1 MQILVPDV
9 NGLTGE
15 QFVALQQ
22 AKKNAGIEGPIE
34 VTDRAT
40 PGNKFTV
47 GAFGAPGTWSLDQ
60 LDRAARTEDRS
71 QNSHGFE
78 DIFDGTELHL
88 DIETYSTVDLK
99 KNTVYRYVEDEHWMI
114 LVCSWCIGQGEIH
127 TAYGHEE
134 ISGIPGLF
142 DPTVKKIAHN
152 SDFERINFSA
162 LKGLPVGTY
171 IDPEEYIDTAVLAS
185 LWGYPRSLKGFCKVV
200 GGEAKDEAG
209 GRLIN
214 MFSVPNRKGGRTL
227 PEERPADWEAY
238 VEYNRQ
244 DVISMRDNIYRLG
257 KGFPSAEEY
266 EAWITAT
273 RINDRGIK
281 IDTALAGAA
290 HRQYEANKNG
300 DLARVKEITGLDNP
314 NSVQQFKGW
323 LADQG
328 FEMESI
334 DKAHVAELLERD
346 DLPEE
351 VREAVERKQLAA
363 LSAATKYV
371 IAQGSTNSDGRLRG
385 TIKYSNANTGRMC
398 LTGDHEVL
406 TPDGWVRIEDWS
418 GGRIATWN
426 PTGEQIAFSEAKAVH
441 FPYSGEMIHIDSTRI
456 HQISTPDHD
465 MPIRERDGSIEKVP
479 VSELEGKRF
488 FHYIRGSRRVT
499 TKVRDDDL
507 RVLLMVQ
514 ADGTYPADG
523 GVRLAFRKQRKVE
536 RCRRLLRGAEL
547 VYVERKD
554 HKTGYT
560 RFTIRAQDCPLWL
573 LMFKDKTFGPWIFD
587 SNPSIFFEEL
597 VFWDGSWASSGA
609 NSAQYYSTNKT
620 NIDLVQ
626 AFAHLSGMYCRV
638 HQKRVDSRNPNWTPL
653 WIANLWF
660 SPGPGTEFRNGNGR
674 NKWSTSEYSG
684 LVHCARTTT
693 GFFLVRREGSVW
705 VTGNSG
711 TVLSPH
717 NLPRDH
723 FTDSEGA
730 HDTEAEQA
738 AIDKLLAGV
747 HVGSEDLKKLVR
759 PLLVGP
765 FTVSDY
771 SAIEARL
778 TAWAAGEDS
787 VLESFRNGEDIY
799 VATAERMGGAKA
811 GFDRQRGKSA
821 TLGCIA
827 EGSLVLTDRGLVP
840 IENVGVADKV
850 WDGVEFVRHEGV
862 IYKGQKEVMHY
873 DGLTATPDHKV
884 WASFEGEP
892 RTVRLD
898 YAASCGAR
906 LVRTR
911 SGRAPVRMGEDHQSG
926 SSIHPEGLA
935 HADDADRMH
944 WVRTTA
950 VVEPGEPA
958 TGPLE
963 GLPVVQQSTR
973 APEVPGSNPH
983 RGQTAV
989 HESSRSELEALR
1001 SEGNHLRLPFGYRSG
1016 ALDSGEPGGTAA
1028 EARTRS
1034 CGQRQRLCSWE
1045 SPLGDARA
1053 EYGQPADYDSGRVST
1068 RGLALR
1074 GGSSAEEDSTGVLPR
1089 TDHRASASC
1098 GEGKAQELARN
1109 RTTVAVYDIVNAGPR
1124 HRFTVSDVLVHNC
1137 GFGGGAGALLNLGGA
1152 KIYPKGTPDDVI
1164 WKGLT
1169 SLVETWRVAHPHI
1182 VSWWKQVHTAFDK
1195 GGPASRRIPVDIEIV
1210 GNDRYVW
1217 LPSGRALV
1225 YHNCRREYVQPKDRN
1240 GKPLPYRRRAWVCDA
1255 VVGNGTQRRIVGGPT
1270 QVENIIQAI
1279 GRDLLTH
1286 ALVNV
1291 ERAGFRTV
1299 THVHDEIVT
1308 ETTGGLT
1315 VERLSSLMCDLP
1327 DWAEGLPV
1335 EAAGYTTQRY
1345 RKD

>member
-15 QFVALQQ
+15 QFIALQQ
-22 AKKNAGIEGPIE
+22 AKKDAGIEGPIE

-40 PGNKFTV
+40 PGNRFTV
-47 GAFGAPGTWSLDQ
+47 GAFGAPGSWVLDQ
-60 LDRAARTEDRS
+60 LDRAARTEGRS
-71 QNSHGFE
+71 QNSYGFE
-78 DIFDGTELHL
+78 DIFDGSELHL
-88 DIETYSTVDLK
+88 DIETYSRVDLK
-99 KNTVYRYVEDEHWMI
+99 KNTVYRYVEDEEWMI
-114 LVCSWCIGQGEIH
+114 LICSWCIGRGEIH

-134 ISGIPGLF
+134 VSGIPGLF
-142 DPTVKKIAHN
+142 DPKVKKIAHN

-162 LKGLPVGTY
+162 LKGLPVGSY

-227 PEERPADWEAY
+227 PEERPADWDAY

-273 RINDRGIK
+273 RVNDRGIK

-290 HRQYEANKNG
+290 HRQYEANKAR

-323 LADQG
+323 LAERG
-328 FEMESI
+328 FEMDSI

-346 DLPEE
+346 DLPDE

-371 IAQGSTNSDGRLRG
+371 IAQNSTNSDGRLRG
-385 TIKYSNANTGRMC
+385 TIKYSNANTGRF
-398 LTGDHEVL
+398 TG
-406 TPDGWVRIEDWS
+406 
-418 GGRIATWN
+418 
-426 PTGEQIAFSEAKAVH
+426 
-441 FPYSGEMIHIDSTRI
+441 
-456 HQISTPDHD
+456 
-465 MPIRERDGSIEKVP
+465 
-479 VSELEGKRF
+479 
-488 FHYIRGSRRVT
+488 VT
-499 TKVRDDDL
+499 
-507 RVLLMVQ
+507 
-514 ADGTYPADG
+514 
-523 GVRLAFRKQRKVE
+523 
-536 RCRRLLRGAEL
+536 
-547 VYVERKD
+547 
-554 HKTGYT
+554 
-560 RFTIRAQDCPLWL
+560 
-573 LMFKDKTFGPWIFD
+573 
-587 SNPSIFFEEL
+587 
-597 VFWDGSWASSGA
+597 
-609 NSAQYYSTNKT
+609 
-620 NIDLVQ
+620 
-626 AFAHLSGMYCRV
+626 
-638 HQKRVDSRNPNWTPL
+638 
-653 WIANLWF
+653 
-660 SPGPGTEFRNGNGR
+660 
-674 NKWSTSEYSG
+674 
-684 LVHCARTTT
+684 
-693 GFFLVRREGSVW
+693 
-705 VTGNSG
+705 
-711 TVLSPH
+711 LSPH
-717 NLPRDH
+717 NLPRNH
-723 FTDSEGA
+723 FTDAEGE

-759 PLLVGP
+759 PLLMGP

-787 VLESFRNGEDIY
+787 VLESFRRGEDIY
-799 VATAERMGGAKA
+799 VATAERMGGEKA

-862 IYKGQKEVMHY
+862 IYKGQKEVMRY
-873 DGLTATPDHKV
+873 GGLTATPDHKV

-906 LVRTR
+906 LICTGS
-911 SGRAPVRMGEDHQSG
+911 SGAPVRMGEDHQSG
-926 SSIHPEGLA
+926 SSLHPERLA
-935 HADDADRMH
+935 HTDDADRVH
-944 WVRTTA
+944 RVQTTA
-950 VVEPGEPA
+950 VVEPGKPA
-958 TGPLE
+958 LGPLE

-973 APEVPGSNPH
+973 APEVLGSNPN
-983 RGQTAV
+983 RSQAEV
-989 HESSRSELEALR
+989 HKPPRPELETLR
-1001 SEGNHLRLPFGYRSG
+1001 STRNHLRFPIGDSG
-1016 ALDSGEPGGTAA
+1016 WTLDSGEFRRASTK
-1028 EARTRS
+1028 ARAGSR
-1034 CGQRQRLCSWE
+1034 GQRQGVCSGKP
-1045 SPLGDARA
+1045 PLGDSDSEPSQST
-1053 EYGQPADYDSGRVST
+1053 EYDISRVPP
-1068 RGLALR
+1068 RRVALR
-1074 GGSSAEEDSTGVLPR
+1074 GADNSTETTRGVYPR
-1089 TDHRASASC
+1089 TDRRASASC
-1098 GEGKAQELARN
+1098 SEGEAQELEN
-1109 RTTVAVYDIVNAGPR
+1109 DRTSVAVYDILNAGPR
-1124 HRFTVSDVLVHNC
+1124 HRFTVSNVLVHNC

-1164 WKGLT
+1164 WEGLT
-1169 SLVETWRVAHPHI
+1169 SLVETWRIAHPHI

-1195 GGPASRRIPVDIEIV
+1195 GGPASRRIPVDVEIV

>member
-1 MQILVPDV
+1 MQILVPDL

-15 QFVALQQ
+15 QFTALQR
-22 AKKNAGIEGPIE
+22 AKQNARIEGPIDVQE
-34 VTDRAT
+34 RAT
-40 PGNKFTV
+40 PGERFTV
-47 GAFGAPGTWSLDQ
+47 GAFGAPGLWSLDQ
-60 LDRAARTEDRS
+60 IDRAARTEGRS
-71 QNSHGFE
+71 QNSYGFE
-78 DIFDGTELHL
+78 SVFDGTELHL
-88 DIETYSTVDLK
+88 DIETYSRVDLK
-99 KNTVYRYVEDEHWMI
+99 KNTVYRYVEDEEWRI
-114 LVCSWCIGQGEIH
+114 LICSWCIGQGEIH

-134 ISGIPGLF
+134 VSGIPGLF
-142 DPTVKKIAHN
+142 DPAVKKIAHN

-227 PEERPADWEAY
+227 PEERPADWDAY

-273 RINDRGIK
+273 RINDRGLK

-290 HRQYEANKNG
+290 HRQYEANKAR

-323 LADQG
+323 LAEQG

-346 DLPEE
+346 DLPDV

-363 LSAATKYV
+363 LSAATKYI
-371 IAQGSTNSDGRLRG
+371 IAQDSTNSDGRLRG
-385 TIKYSNANTGRMC
+385 TIKYSNANTGRM
-398 LTGDHEVL
+398 TG
-406 TPDGWVRIEDWS
+406 
-418 GGRIATWN
+418 
-426 PTGEQIAFSEAKAVH
+426 
-441 FPYSGEMIHIDSTRI
+441 
-456 HQISTPDHD
+456 
-465 MPIRERDGSIEKVP
+465 
-479 VSELEGKRF
+479 
-488 FHYIRGSRRVT
+488 VT
-499 TKVRDDDL
+499 
-507 RVLLMVQ
+507 
-514 ADGTYPADG
+514 
-523 GVRLAFRKQRKVE
+523 
-536 RCRRLLRGAEL
+536 
-547 VYVERKD
+547 
-554 HKTGYT
+554 
-560 RFTIRAQDCPLWL
+560 
-573 LMFKDKTFGPWIFD
+573 
-587 SNPSIFFEEL
+587 
-597 VFWDGSWASSGA
+597 
-609 NSAQYYSTNKT
+609 
-620 NIDLVQ
+620 
-626 AFAHLSGMYCRV
+626 
-638 HQKRVDSRNPNWTPL
+638 
-653 WIANLWF
+653 
-660 SPGPGTEFRNGNGR
+660 
-674 NKWSTSEYSG
+674 
-684 LVHCARTTT
+684 
-693 GFFLVRREGSVW
+693 
-705 VTGNSG
+705 
-711 TVLSPH
+711 LSPH

-723 FTDSEGA
+723 FTDAEGE
-730 HDTEAEQA
+730 HDTEAERA
-738 AIDKLLAGV
+738 AIDRLLAGV

-799 VATAERMGGAKA
+799 VATAERMGGEKA

-821 TLGCIA
+821 TLG
-827 EGSLVLTDRGLVP
+827 
-840 IENVGVADKV
+840 
-850 WDGVEFVRHEGV
+850 
-862 IYKGQKEVMHY
+862 
-873 DGLTATPDHKV
+873 
-884 WASFEGEP
+884 
-892 RTVRLD
+892 
-898 YAASCGAR
+898 
-906 LVRTR
+906 
-911 SGRAPVRMGEDHQSG
+911 
-926 SSIHPEGLA
+926 
-935 HADDADRMH
+935 
-944 WVRTTA
+944 
-950 VVEPGEPA
+950 
-958 TGPLE
+958 
-963 GLPVVQQSTR
+963 
-973 APEVPGSNPH
+973 
-983 RGQTAV
+983 
-989 HESSRSELEALR
+989 
-1001 SEGNHLRLPFGYRSG
+1001 
-1016 ALDSGEPGGTAA
+1016 
-1028 EARTRS
+1028 
-1034 CGQRQRLCSWE
+1034 
-1045 SPLGDARA
+1045 
-1053 EYGQPADYDSGRVST
+1053 
-1068 RGLALR
+1068 
-1074 GGSSAEEDSTGVLPR
+1074 
-1089 TDHRASASC
+1089 
-1098 GEGKAQELARN
+1098 
-1109 RTTVAVYDIVNAGPR
+1109 
-1124 HRFTVSDVLVHNC
+1124 C

-1164 WKGLT
+1164 WRGLS

-1182 VSWWKQVHTAFDK
+1182 VSWWKQVHTAFDR
-1195 GGPASRRIPVDIEIV
+1195 GGPASTRIPVDVEIV

-1225 YHNCRREYVQPKDRN
+1225 YHNCKREYVQPKDRN

-1327 DWAEGLPV
+1327 KWAEGLPIQ
-1335 EAAGYTTQRY
+1335 AAGYTTQRY

>member
-9 NGLTGE
+9 NDLTGE

-22 AKKNAGIEGPIE
+22 AKKDAGIEGPIE

-40 PGNKFTV
+40 PGNRFTV
-47 GAFGAPGTWSLDQ
+47 GAFGAPGTWALDQ
-60 LDRAARTEDRS
+60 LDRAARTEGRS
-71 QNSHGFE
+71 QNSYGFE

-114 LVCSWCIGQGEIH
+114 LICSWCIGQGEIH

-134 ISGIPGLF
+134 IKAIPGLF
-142 DPTVKKIAHN
+142 DPAVKKIAHN

-214 MFSVPNRKGGRTL
+214 MFSVPNRKGRRTL
-227 PEERPADWEAY
+227 PEERPADWDAY

-290 HRQYEANKNG
+290 HRQYETNKKK

-323 LADQG
+323 LAAQG

-346 DLPEE
+346 GLPDE

-385 TIKYSNANTGRMC
+385 TIKYSNANTGRM
-398 LTGDHEVL
+398 TG
-406 TPDGWVRIEDWS
+406 
-418 GGRIATWN
+418 
-426 PTGEQIAFSEAKAVH
+426 
-441 FPYSGEMIHIDSTRI
+441 
-456 HQISTPDHD
+456 
-465 MPIRERDGSIEKVP
+465 
-479 VSELEGKRF
+479 
-488 FHYIRGSRRVT
+488 VT
-499 TKVRDDDL
+499 
-507 RVLLMVQ
+507 
-514 ADGTYPADG
+514 
-523 GVRLAFRKQRKVE
+523 
-536 RCRRLLRGAEL
+536 
-547 VYVERKD
+547 
-554 HKTGYT
+554 
-560 RFTIRAQDCPLWL
+560 
-573 LMFKDKTFGPWIFD
+573 
-587 SNPSIFFEEL
+587 
-597 VFWDGSWASSGA
+597 
-609 NSAQYYSTNKT
+609 
-620 NIDLVQ
+620 
-626 AFAHLSGMYCRV
+626 
-638 HQKRVDSRNPNWTPL
+638 
-653 WIANLWF
+653 
-660 SPGPGTEFRNGNGR
+660 
-674 NKWSTSEYSG
+674 
-684 LVHCARTTT
+684 
-693 GFFLVRREGSVW
+693 
-705 VTGNSG
+705 
-711 TVLSPH
+711 LSPH

-723 FTDSEGA
+723 FTDAEGE

-771 SAIEARL
+771 SAIEAPP

-787 VLESFRNGEDIY
+787 VLESFRSGEDIY
-799 VATAERMGGAKA
+799 VATAERMGGEKA
-811 GFDRQRGKSA
+811 GFDRQRGKAA
-821 TLGCIA
+821 TLG
-827 EGSLVLTDRGLVP
+827 
-840 IENVGVADKV
+840 
-850 WDGVEFVRHEGV
+850 
-862 IYKGQKEVMHY
+862 
-873 DGLTATPDHKV
+873 
-884 WASFEGEP
+884 
-892 RTVRLD
+892 
-898 YAASCGAR
+898 
-906 LVRTR
+906 
-911 SGRAPVRMGEDHQSG
+911 
-926 SSIHPEGLA
+926 
-935 HADDADRMH
+935 
-944 WVRTTA
+944 
-950 VVEPGEPA
+950 
-958 TGPLE
+958 
-963 GLPVVQQSTR
+963 
-973 APEVPGSNPH
+973 
-983 RGQTAV
+983 
-989 HESSRSELEALR
+989 
-1001 SEGNHLRLPFGYRSG
+1001 
-1016 ALDSGEPGGTAA
+1016 
-1028 EARTRS
+1028 
-1034 CGQRQRLCSWE
+1034 
-1045 SPLGDARA
+1045 
-1053 EYGQPADYDSGRVST
+1053 
-1068 RGLALR
+1068 
-1074 GGSSAEEDSTGVLPR
+1074 
-1089 TDHRASASC
+1089 
-1098 GEGKAQELARN
+1098 
-1109 RTTVAVYDIVNAGPR
+1109 
-1124 HRFTVSDVLVHNC
+1124 C

-1152 KIYPKGTPDDVI
+1152 KIYPKGTPDEVI
-1164 WKGLT
+1164 WEGLT
-1169 SLVETWRVAHPHI
+1169 SLVEIWRVAHPHI

-1195 GGPASRRIPVDIEIV
+1195 GGPASRRIPVDVEIV

-1225 YHNCRREYVQPKDRN
+1225 YHNCKREYVQPKDRN

-1291 ERAGFRTV
+1291 ERTGFRTV

>member
-22 AKKNAGIEGPIE
+22 AKKDAGIEGPIE

-40 PGNKFTV
+40 PGNRFTV
-47 GAFGAPGTWSLDQ
+47 GAFGAPGTWTLDQ
-60 LDRAARTEDRS
+60 LDRAARTEGRS
-71 QNSHGFE
+71 QNSYGFE

-114 LVCSWCIGQGEIH
+114 LICSWCIGQGEIH

-142 DPTVKKIAHN
+142 DPNVKKIAHN

-162 LKGLPVGTY
+162 LKGLPVGMY

-227 PEERPADWEAY
+227 PEERPADWDAY

-257 KGFPSAEEY
+257 KGFPSEEEY

-290 HRQYEANKNG
+290 HRQYEANKKR

-323 LADQG
+323 LAEQG

-346 DLPEE
+346 DLPDE
-351 VREAVERKQLAA
+351 VREAMERKQLAA

-385 TIKYSNANTGRMC
+385 TIKYSNANTGRM
-398 LTGDHEVL
+398 TGVTL
-406 TPDGWVRIEDWS
+406 
-418 GGRIATWN
+418 
-426 PTGEQIAFSEAKAVH
+426 
-441 FPYSGEMIHIDSTRI
+441 
-456 HQISTPDHD
+456 
-465 MPIRERDGSIEKVP
+465 SI
-479 VSELEGKRF
+479 
-488 FHYIRGSRRVT
+488 
-499 TKVRDDDL
+499 
-507 RVLLMVQ
+507 Q
-514 ADGTYPADG
+514 
-523 GVRLAFRKQRKVE
+523 
-536 RCRRLLRGAEL
+536 
-547 VYVERKD
+547 
-554 HKTGYT
+554 
-560 RFTIRAQDCPLWL
+560 
-573 LMFKDKTFGPWIFD
+573 
-587 SNPSIFFEEL
+587 
-597 VFWDGSWASSGA
+597 
-609 NSAQYYSTNKT
+609 
-620 NIDLVQ
+620 
-626 AFAHLSGMYCRV
+626 
-638 HQKRVDSRNPNWTPL
+638 
-653 WIANLWF
+653 
-660 SPGPGTEFRNGNGR
+660 
-674 NKWSTSEYSG
+674 
-684 LVHCARTTT
+684 
-693 GFFLVRREGSVW
+693 
-705 VTGNSG
+705 
-711 TVLSPH
+711 

-723 FTDSEGA
+723 FTDSEGE
-730 HDTEAEQA
+730 HDTEAEQG
-738 AIDKLLAGV
+738 AIDRLLAGV

-787 VLESFRNGEDIY
+787 VLESFRKGEDIY

-827 EGSLVLTDRGLVP
+827 EGSLVLTDRGPVP
-840 IENVGVADKV
+840 IENVGVADKI

-892 RTVRLD
+892 RAVRLD
-898 YAASCGAR
+898 YASACGAR
-906 LVRTR
+906 LVRTGS
-911 SGRAPVRMGEDHQSG
+911 SGTPVRMGEDHQPG
-926 SSIHPEGLA
+926 SSLHPEGLA
-935 HADDADRMH
+935 HTDDADRVH
-944 WVRTTA
+944 RVRTTA
-950 VVEPGEPA
+950 VVEPGKPA
-958 TGPLE
+958 LGPLE
-963 GLPVVQQSTR
+963 GLPVVQQSTL
-973 APEVPGSNPH
+973 APEVPGSNPN
-983 RGQTAV
+983 RSQAEV
-989 HESSRSELEALR
+989 HKPSRPELETLR
-1001 SEGNHLRLPFGYRSG
+1001 GERDHLRLPVGDRG
-1016 ALDSGEPGGTAA
+1016 RTLDSGESGGTAA

-1034 CGQRQRLCSWE
+1034 RGQRQGVCSRE
-1045 SPLGDARA
+1045 SALGDALA
-1053 EYGQPADYDSGRVST
+1053 EHGQQTEYRSGGVPS
-1068 RGLALR
+1068 RGLALC
-1074 GGSSAEEDSTGVLPR
+1074 GGRSAEEDSPGILPR
-1089 TDHRASASC
+1089 GNYRACASC
-1098 GEGKAQELARN
+1098 GEGEAQELEN
-1109 RTTVAVYDIVNAGPR
+1109 DRTTVAVYDIVNAGPR
-1124 HRFTVSDVLVHNC
+1124 HRFTVSNVLVHNC

-1164 WKGLT
+1164 WEGLT

-1195 GGPASRRIPVDIEIV
+1195 GGPASRRIPVDVEIV

>member
-15 QFVALQQ
+15 QFIALQQ
-22 AKKNAGIEGPIE
+22 AKKDAGIDGPIE

-40 PGNKFTV
+40 PGNRFTV
-47 GAFGAPGTWSLDQ
+47 GAFGAPGTWMLDQ
-60 LDRAARTEDRS
+60 LDRAARTEGRS
-71 QNSHGFE
+71 QNSYGFE
-78 DIFDGTELHL
+78 DIFDGSELHL

-114 LVCSWCIGQGEIH
+114 LICSWCIGQGEIH
-127 TAYGHEE
+127 TAYGHKEV
-134 ISGIPGLF
+134 SGIPGLF
-142 DPTVKKIAHN
+142 DPAVKKIAHN

-290 HRQYEANKNG
+290 HRQYEANKKR

-323 LADQG
+323 LAEQG

-346 DLPEE
+346 DLPDE

-385 TIKYSNANTGRMC
+385 TIKYSNANTGRM
-398 LTGDHEVL
+398 TG
-406 TPDGWVRIEDWS
+406 
-418 GGRIATWN
+418 
-426 PTGEQIAFSEAKAVH
+426 
-441 FPYSGEMIHIDSTRI
+441 
-456 HQISTPDHD
+456 
-465 MPIRERDGSIEKVP
+465 
-479 VSELEGKRF
+479 
-488 FHYIRGSRRVT
+488 VT
-499 TKVRDDDL
+499 
-507 RVLLMVQ
+507 
-514 ADGTYPADG
+514 
-523 GVRLAFRKQRKVE
+523 
-536 RCRRLLRGAEL
+536 
-547 VYVERKD
+547 
-554 HKTGYT
+554 
-560 RFTIRAQDCPLWL
+560 
-573 LMFKDKTFGPWIFD
+573 
-587 SNPSIFFEEL
+587 
-597 VFWDGSWASSGA
+597 
-609 NSAQYYSTNKT
+609 
-620 NIDLVQ
+620 
-626 AFAHLSGMYCRV
+626 
-638 HQKRVDSRNPNWTPL
+638 
-653 WIANLWF
+653 
-660 SPGPGTEFRNGNGR
+660 
-674 NKWSTSEYSG
+674 
-684 LVHCARTTT
+684 
-693 GFFLVRREGSVW
+693 
-705 VTGNSG
+705 
-711 TVLSPH
+711 LSPH

-723 FTDSEGA
+723 FTDAEGE

-799 VATAERMGGAKA
+799 IATAERMGGAKA

-827 EGSLVLTDRGLVP
+827 KGSRVLTDRGLVP
-840 IENVGVADKV
+840 IENVGIADKV

-873 DGLTATPDHKV
+873 GGLTATPDHKV

-898 YAASCGAR
+898 YAASRGAH
-906 LVRTR
+906 LVRTGS
-911 SGRAPVRMGEDHQSG
+911 SGSPVRMGEDYRPG
-926 SSIHPEGLA
+926 SALHPEGLA
-935 HADDADRMH
+935 HTDDADRVH
-944 WVRTTA
+944 RVRTTA
-950 VVEPGEPA
+950 VVEPGKP
-958 TGPLE
+958 PLGSFE
-963 GLPVVQQSTR
+963 GLPVMQQS
-973 APEVPGSNPH
+973 AHFAEVPGSDSH
-983 RGQTAV
+983 SSQAAV

-1001 SEGNHLRLPFGYRSG
+1001 SERNHLRLPLGNRG
-1016 ALDSGEPGGTAA
+1016 GTLDSGEPRRATP

-1034 CGQRQRLCSWE
+1034 CGQRQRVCSGE
-1045 SPLGDARA
+1045 SPLGNARA
-1053 EYGQPADYDSGRVST
+1053 EYGQQADYGSGRVPT

-1074 GGSSAEEDSTGVLPR
+1074 GGDSAEEASPGILPGGDRRAR
-1089 TDHRASASC
+1089 TTC
-1098 GEGKAQELARN
+1098 GEEEAQELAGN
-1109 RTTVAVYDIVNAGPR
+1109 RTTVAVYDILNAGPR

-1152 KIYPKGTPDDVI
+1152 KIYPKDTPEDVI
-1164 WKGLT
+1164 WQGLT

-1182 VSWWKQVHTAFDK
+1182 VSWWKQVHTAFDR
-1195 GGPASRRIPVDIEIV
+1195 GGPASTRIPVDVEIV

-1225 YHNCRREYVQPKDRN
+1225 YHNCKREYVQPKDRN

>member
-15 QFVALQQ
+15 QFTALQQ
-22 AKKNAGIEGPIE
+22 AKKDAGIKGPIE
-34 VTDRAT
+34 VADRAE
-40 PGNKFTV
+40 PGNRFTV
-47 GAFGAPGTWSLDQ
+47 GAFGALGTWSLDQ
-60 LDRAARTEDRS
+60 LDRAARTEGRS
-71 QNSHGFE
+71 QNSYGFE

-114 LVCSWCIGQGEIH
+114 LVCSWCVGQGDIH

-142 DPTVKKIAHN
+142 DPNVKKIAHN

-227 PEERPADWEAY
+227 PEERPADWDAY

-244 DVISMRDNIYRLG
+244 DVVSMRDNIYRLG

-290 HRQYEANKNG
+290 HRQYEANKKK

-323 LADQG
+323 LADRG

-346 DLPEE
+346 DLPDE

-385 TIKYSNANTGRMC
+385 TIKYSNANTGRM
-398 LTGDHEVL
+398 TG
-406 TPDGWVRIEDWS
+406 
-418 GGRIATWN
+418 
-426 PTGEQIAFSEAKAVH
+426 
-441 FPYSGEMIHIDSTRI
+441 
-456 HQISTPDHD
+456 
-465 MPIRERDGSIEKVP
+465 
-479 VSELEGKRF
+479 
-488 FHYIRGSRRVT
+488 VT
-499 TKVRDDDL
+499 
-507 RVLLMVQ
+507 
-514 ADGTYPADG
+514 
-523 GVRLAFRKQRKVE
+523 
-536 RCRRLLRGAEL
+536 
-547 VYVERKD
+547 
-554 HKTGYT
+554 
-560 RFTIRAQDCPLWL
+560 
-573 LMFKDKTFGPWIFD
+573 
-587 SNPSIFFEEL
+587 
-597 VFWDGSWASSGA
+597 
-609 NSAQYYSTNKT
+609 
-620 NIDLVQ
+620 
-626 AFAHLSGMYCRV
+626 
-638 HQKRVDSRNPNWTPL
+638 
-653 WIANLWF
+653 
-660 SPGPGTEFRNGNGR
+660 
-674 NKWSTSEYSG
+674 
-684 LVHCARTTT
+684 
-693 GFFLVRREGSVW
+693 
-705 VTGNSG
+705 
-711 TVLSPH
+711 LSPH

-723 FTDSEGA
+723 FTDAEGE

-738 AIDKLLAGV
+738 VIDKLLAGV

-759 PLLVGP
+759 PLLMGP

-778 TAWAAGEDS
+778 TAWVAGEDE
-787 VLESFRNGEDIY
+787 VLKAFREGKDIY
-799 VATAERMGGAKA
+799 VATAERMGGEKA
-811 GFDRQRGKSA
+811 GFDRQRGKAA
-821 TLGCIA
+821 TLG
-827 EGSLVLTDRGLVP
+827 
-840 IENVGVADKV
+840 
-850 WDGVEFVRHEGV
+850 
-862 IYKGQKEVMHY
+862 
-873 DGLTATPDHKV
+873 
-884 WASFEGEP
+884 
-892 RTVRLD
+892 
-898 YAASCGAR
+898 
-906 LVRTR
+906 
-911 SGRAPVRMGEDHQSG
+911 
-926 SSIHPEGLA
+926 
-935 HADDADRMH
+935 
-944 WVRTTA
+944 
-950 VVEPGEPA
+950 
-958 TGPLE
+958 
-963 GLPVVQQSTR
+963 
-973 APEVPGSNPH
+973 
-983 RGQTAV
+983 
-989 HESSRSELEALR
+989 
-1001 SEGNHLRLPFGYRSG
+1001 
-1016 ALDSGEPGGTAA
+1016 
-1028 EARTRS
+1028 
-1034 CGQRQRLCSWE
+1034 
-1045 SPLGDARA
+1045 
-1053 EYGQPADYDSGRVST
+1053 
-1068 RGLALR
+1068 
-1074 GGSSAEEDSTGVLPR
+1074 
-1089 TDHRASASC
+1089 
-1098 GEGKAQELARN
+1098 
-1109 RTTVAVYDIVNAGPR
+1109 
-1124 HRFTVSDVLVHNC
+1124 C

-1152 KIYPKGTPDDVI
+1152 KIYPKGTPEGVI
-1164 WKGLT
+1164 WEGLT

-1195 GGPASRRIPVDIEIV
+1195 GGPASRRIPVDVEIV

-1240 GKPLPYRRRAWVCDA
+1240 GKPLPYHRRAWICDA

-1286 ALVNV
+1286 ALINV

>member
-15 QFVALQQ
+15 QFTALQQ

-34 VTDRAT
+34 VADRAT
-40 PGNKFTV
+40 PGNRFTV

-60 LDRAARTEDRS
+60 LDRAAQTEGRS
-71 QNSHGFE
+71 QKSYGFE
-78 DIFDGTELHL
+78 NIFDGTELHL
-88 DIETYSTVDLK
+88 DIETYSAVDLK

-114 LVCSWCIGQGEIH
+114 LICSWCIGQGEIH
-127 TAYGHEE
+127 TAFGHEE
-134 ISGIPGLF
+134 IKAIPGLF
-142 DPTVKKIAHN
+142 DPAVKKIAHN

-214 MFSVPNRKGGRTL
+214 MFSMPNRKGGRTL
-227 PEERPADWEAY
+227 PEERPADWDAY

-281 IDTALAGAA
+281 IDTDLAGAA
-290 HRQYEANKNG
+290 HRQYEANKAR
-300 DLARVKEITGLDNP
+300 DLARVKEITRLDNP

-323 LADQG
+323 LAAQG

-346 DLPEE
+346 DLPDE
-351 VREAVERKQLAA
+351 VREAVERKQSAA

-385 TIKYSNANTGRMC
+385 TIKYSNANTGRM
-398 LTGDHEVL
+398 TG
-406 TPDGWVRIEDWS
+406 
-418 GGRIATWN
+418 
-426 PTGEQIAFSEAKAVH
+426 
-441 FPYSGEMIHIDSTRI
+441 
-456 HQISTPDHD
+456 
-465 MPIRERDGSIEKVP
+465 
-479 VSELEGKRF
+479 
-488 FHYIRGSRRVT
+488 VT
-499 TKVRDDDL
+499 
-507 RVLLMVQ
+507 
-514 ADGTYPADG
+514 
-523 GVRLAFRKQRKVE
+523 
-536 RCRRLLRGAEL
+536 
-547 VYVERKD
+547 
-554 HKTGYT
+554 
-560 RFTIRAQDCPLWL
+560 
-573 LMFKDKTFGPWIFD
+573 
-587 SNPSIFFEEL
+587 
-597 VFWDGSWASSGA
+597 
-609 NSAQYYSTNKT
+609 
-620 NIDLVQ
+620 
-626 AFAHLSGMYCRV
+626 
-638 HQKRVDSRNPNWTPL
+638 
-653 WIANLWF
+653 
-660 SPGPGTEFRNGNGR
+660 
-674 NKWSTSEYSG
+674 
-684 LVHCARTTT
+684 
-693 GFFLVRREGSVW
+693 
-705 VTGNSG
+705 
-711 TVLSPH
+711 LSPH

-723 FTDSEGA
+723 FTDADGE
-730 HDTEAEQA
+730 HDIEAEQA

-787 VLESFRNGEDIY
+787 VLDSFRKGEDIY

-827 EGSLVLTDRGLVP
+827 EGSLVLTNRGLVP
-840 IENVGVADKV
+840 IENVGIADKV

-862 IYKGQKEVMHY
+862 VYKGQKEVIHY
-873 DGLTATPDHKV
+873 DGLTSTPDHKV

-898 YAASCGAR
+898 YAASGGAR
-906 LVRTR
+906 LIRTG
-911 SGRAPVRMGEDHQSG
+911 SGGTPIRMGEDHQSR
-926 SSIHPEGLA
+926 SSLHPEGMA
-935 HADDADRMH
+935 HTDDADRVH
-944 WVRTTA
+944 RLRPTA
-950 VVEPGEPA
+950 VDEPGEFA
-958 TGPLE
+958 SGSFE
-963 GLPVVQQSTR
+963 GVPVVQQS
-973 APEVPGSNPH
+973 ASSPEVSGSDPH
-983 RGQTAV
+983 CCQATM
-989 HESSRSELEALR
+989 HKSSRSELDALWGER
-1001 SEGNHLRLPFGYRSG
+1001 DHLRLPVGDRG
-1016 ALDSGEPGGTAA
+1016 RTLDSGESGGTAA
-1028 EARTRS
+1028 EAQTRS
-1034 CGQRQRLCSWE
+1034 CGQRQRICSGE
-1045 SPLGDARA
+1045 SSMGDAFAEHSQQA
-1053 EYGQPADYDSGRVST
+1053 EYHSGGVPT
-1068 RGLALR
+1068 RGLALYR
-1074 GGSSAEEDSTGVLPR
+1074 GCSAEEASPRILQR
-1089 TDHRASASC
+1089 TDHRAGASSRE
-1098 GEGKAQELARN
+1098 GEAQELAGD
-1109 RTTVAVYDIVNAGPR
+1109 RTTVAVYDILNAGPR
-1124 HRFTVSDVLVHNC
+1124 HRFTVSNVLVHNC
-1137 GFGGGAGALLNLGGA
+1137 GYGGGAGALLNLGGA

-1195 GGPASRRIPVDIEIV
+1195 GGPASRRIPVDVEIV

-1240 GKPLPYRRRAWVCDA
+1240 GKPLPYRRRAWICDA

>member
-22 AKKNAGIEGPIE
+22 AKKDAGIEGPIE
-34 VTDRAT
+34 VADRAK
-40 PGNKFTV
+40 PGNRFTV
-47 GAFGAPGTWSLDQ
+47 GAFGAPGMWTLNQ
-60 LDRAARTEDRS
+60 LDRAARTEGRS
-71 QNSHGFE
+71 QNSYGFE

-114 LVCSWCIGQGEIH
+114 LICSWCIGQGEIH

-134 ISGIPGLF
+134 IKAIPGLF
-142 DPTVKKIAHN
+142 DPAVKKIAHN
-152 SDFERINFSA
+152 SDFERVNFSA

-227 PEERPADWEAY
+227 PEERPADWDAY

-290 HRQYEANKNG
+290 HRQYEDNKKR
-300 DLARVKEITGLDNP
+300 DLARVKEITGLANP

-346 DLPEE
+346 DLPDE

-385 TIKYSNANTGRMC
+385 TIKYSNANTGRM
-398 LTGDHEVL
+398 TG
-406 TPDGWVRIEDWS
+406 
-418 GGRIATWN
+418 
-426 PTGEQIAFSEAKAVH
+426 
-441 FPYSGEMIHIDSTRI
+441 
-456 HQISTPDHD
+456 
-465 MPIRERDGSIEKVP
+465 
-479 VSELEGKRF
+479 
-488 FHYIRGSRRVT
+488 VT
-499 TKVRDDDL
+499 
-507 RVLLMVQ
+507 
-514 ADGTYPADG
+514 
-523 GVRLAFRKQRKVE
+523 
-536 RCRRLLRGAEL
+536 
-547 VYVERKD
+547 
-554 HKTGYT
+554 
-560 RFTIRAQDCPLWL
+560 
-573 LMFKDKTFGPWIFD
+573 
-587 SNPSIFFEEL
+587 
-597 VFWDGSWASSGA
+597 
-609 NSAQYYSTNKT
+609 
-620 NIDLVQ
+620 
-626 AFAHLSGMYCRV
+626 
-638 HQKRVDSRNPNWTPL
+638 
-653 WIANLWF
+653 
-660 SPGPGTEFRNGNGR
+660 
-674 NKWSTSEYSG
+674 
-684 LVHCARTTT
+684 
-693 GFFLVRREGSVW
+693 
-705 VTGNSG
+705 
-711 TVLSPH
+711 LSPH

-723 FTDSEGA
+723 FTDAEGE

-759 PLLVGP
+759 PLLMGP

-787 VLESFRNGEDIY
+787 VLESFRKGEDIY

-821 TLGCIA
+821 TLGC
-827 EGSLVLTDRGLVP
+827 
-840 IENVGVADKV
+840 
-850 WDGVEFVRHEGV
+850 
-862 IYKGQKEVMHY
+862 
-873 DGLTATPDHKV
+873 
-884 WASFEGEP
+884 
-892 RTVRLD
+892 
-898 YAASCGAR
+898 
-906 LVRTR
+906 
-911 SGRAPVRMGEDHQSG
+911 
-926 SSIHPEGLA
+926 
-935 HADDADRMH
+935 
-944 WVRTTA
+944 
-950 VVEPGEPA
+950 
-958 TGPLE
+958 
-963 GLPVVQQSTR
+963 
-973 APEVPGSNPH
+973 
-983 RGQTAV
+983 
-989 HESSRSELEALR
+989 
-1001 SEGNHLRLPFGYRSG
+1001 
-1016 ALDSGEPGGTAA
+1016 
-1028 EARTRS
+1028 
-1034 CGQRQRLCSWE
+1034 
-1045 SPLGDARA
+1045 
-1053 EYGQPADYDSGRVST
+1053 
-1068 RGLALR
+1068 
-1074 GGSSAEEDSTGVLPR
+1074 
-1089 TDHRASASC
+1089 
-1098 GEGKAQELARN
+1098 
-1109 RTTVAVYDIVNAGPR
+1109 
-1124 HRFTVSDVLVHNC
+1124 

-1152 KIYPKGTPDDVI
+1152 KIYPKGTPDEVI
-1164 WKGLT
+1164 WEGLT
-1169 SLVETWRVAHPHI
+1169 SLVETWRIAHPHI

-1195 GGPASRRIPVDIEIV
+1195 GGPASRRIPVDVEIV

-1225 YHNCRREYVQPKDRN
+1225 YHNCRREYVQPKDRK

>member
-9 NGLTGE
+9 NSLTGE

-22 AKKNAGIEGPIE
+22 AKKDAGIKSPIE
-34 VTDRAT
+34 VTDRAK
-40 PGNKFTV
+40 PGNRFTV
-47 GAFGAPGTWSLDQ
+47 GAFGAPGTWTLDQ
-60 LDRAARTEDRS
+60 LDRAARTESRS
-71 QNSHGFE
+71 QNSYGFE

-114 LVCSWCIGQGEIH
+114 LICSWCIGQGEIH

-134 ISGIPGLF
+134 IKAIPGLF
-142 DPTVKKIAHN
+142 DPAVKKIAHN

-281 IDTALAGAA
+281 IDTALASAA
-290 HRQYEANKNG
+290 HRQYEANKKK

-323 LADQG
+323 LATQG

-334 DKAHVAELLERD
+334 DKAHVAGLLERD
-346 DLPEE
+346 DLPDE

-363 LSAATKYV
+363 LSAATKFV

-385 TIKYSNANTGRMC
+385 TIKYSNANTGRM
-398 LTGDHEVL
+398 TG
-406 TPDGWVRIEDWS
+406 
-418 GGRIATWN
+418 
-426 PTGEQIAFSEAKAVH
+426 
-441 FPYSGEMIHIDSTRI
+441 
-456 HQISTPDHD
+456 
-465 MPIRERDGSIEKVP
+465 
-479 VSELEGKRF
+479 
-488 FHYIRGSRRVT
+488 VT
-499 TKVRDDDL
+499 
-507 RVLLMVQ
+507 
-514 ADGTYPADG
+514 
-523 GVRLAFRKQRKVE
+523 
-536 RCRRLLRGAEL
+536 
-547 VYVERKD
+547 
-554 HKTGYT
+554 
-560 RFTIRAQDCPLWL
+560 
-573 LMFKDKTFGPWIFD
+573 
-587 SNPSIFFEEL
+587 
-597 VFWDGSWASSGA
+597 
-609 NSAQYYSTNKT
+609 
-620 NIDLVQ
+620 
-626 AFAHLSGMYCRV
+626 
-638 HQKRVDSRNPNWTPL
+638 
-653 WIANLWF
+653 
-660 SPGPGTEFRNGNGR
+660 
-674 NKWSTSEYSG
+674 
-684 LVHCARTTT
+684 
-693 GFFLVRREGSVW
+693 
-705 VTGNSG
+705 
-711 TVLSPH
+711 LSPH

-723 FTDSEGA
+723 FTDAEGE

-738 AIDKLLAGV
+738 AIDRLLAGV

-759 PLLVGP
+759 PLLIGP

-787 VLESFRNGEDIY
+787 VLEAFREGKDIY
-799 VATAERMGGAKA
+799 VATAERMGGEKA
-811 GFDRQRGKSA
+811 GFDRQRGKGA
-821 TLGCIA
+821 VLGC
-827 EGSLVLTDRGLVP
+827 
-840 IENVGVADKV
+840 
-850 WDGVEFVRHEGV
+850 
-862 IYKGQKEVMHY
+862 
-873 DGLTATPDHKV
+873 
-884 WASFEGEP
+884 
-892 RTVRLD
+892 
-898 YAASCGAR
+898 
-906 LVRTR
+906 
-911 SGRAPVRMGEDHQSG
+911 
-926 SSIHPEGLA
+926 
-935 HADDADRMH
+935 
-944 WVRTTA
+944 
-950 VVEPGEPA
+950 
-958 TGPLE
+958 
-963 GLPVVQQSTR
+963 
-973 APEVPGSNPH
+973 
-983 RGQTAV
+983 
-989 HESSRSELEALR
+989 
-1001 SEGNHLRLPFGYRSG
+1001 GY
-1016 ALDSGEPGGTAA
+1016 
-1028 EARTRS
+1028 
-1034 CGQRQRLCSWE
+1034 
-1045 SPLGDARA
+1045 
-1053 EYGQPADYDSGRVST
+1053 
-1068 RGLALR
+1068 
-1074 GGSSAEEDSTGVLPR
+1074 
-1089 TDHRASASC
+1089 
-1098 GEGKAQELARN
+1098 
-1109 RTTVAVYDIVNAGPR
+1109 
-1124 HRFTVSDVLVHNC
+1124 
-1137 GFGGGAGALLNLGGA
+1137 GGGAGALLNLGGA
-1152 KIYPKGTPDDVI
+1152 KMYPKDTPDDVI
-1164 WKGLT
+1164 WEGLT
-1169 SLVETWRVAHPHI
+1169 TLVNAWRVAHPHI

-1195 GGPASRRIPVDIEIV
+1195 GGPASRRIPVDVEIV

>member
-22 AKKNAGIEGPIE
+22 AKKDAGIEGPIE

-40 PGNKFTV
+40 PGNRFTV
-47 GAFGAPGTWSLDQ
+47 GAFGAPGTWTLDQ
-60 LDRAARTEDRS
+60 LDRVARTEGRS
-71 QNSHGFE
+71 QNSYGFE

-114 LVCSWCIGQGEIH
+114 LICSWCIGQGEIH

-134 ISGIPGLF
+134 IKAIPGLF
-142 DPTVKKIAHN
+142 DPAVKKIAHN

-214 MFSVPNRKGGRTL
+214 MFSVPNRKGGRML
-227 PEERPADWEAY
+227 PEERPADWDAY

-290 HRQYEANKNG
+290 HRQYEANKKK

-346 DLPEE
+346 DLPDE

-385 TIKYSNANTGRMC
+385 TIKYSNANTGRM
-398 LTGDHEVL
+398 TG
-406 TPDGWVRIEDWS
+406 
-418 GGRIATWN
+418 
-426 PTGEQIAFSEAKAVH
+426 
-441 FPYSGEMIHIDSTRI
+441 
-456 HQISTPDHD
+456 
-465 MPIRERDGSIEKVP
+465 
-479 VSELEGKRF
+479 
-488 FHYIRGSRRVT
+488 VT
-499 TKVRDDDL
+499 
-507 RVLLMVQ
+507 
-514 ADGTYPADG
+514 
-523 GVRLAFRKQRKVE
+523 
-536 RCRRLLRGAEL
+536 
-547 VYVERKD
+547 
-554 HKTGYT
+554 
-560 RFTIRAQDCPLWL
+560 
-573 LMFKDKTFGPWIFD
+573 
-587 SNPSIFFEEL
+587 
-597 VFWDGSWASSGA
+597 
-609 NSAQYYSTNKT
+609 
-620 NIDLVQ
+620 
-626 AFAHLSGMYCRV
+626 
-638 HQKRVDSRNPNWTPL
+638 
-653 WIANLWF
+653 
-660 SPGPGTEFRNGNGR
+660 
-674 NKWSTSEYSG
+674 
-684 LVHCARTTT
+684 
-693 GFFLVRREGSVW
+693 
-705 VTGNSG
+705 
-711 TVLSPH
+711 LSPH

-723 FTDSEGA
+723 FTDAEGE
-730 HDTEAEQA
+730 HDTVAEQA

-759 PLLVGP
+759 PLLMGP

-778 TAWAAGEDS
+778 TAWVAGEDS

-827 EGSLVLTDRGLVP
+827 EGSLVLTDRGLTP
-840 IENVGVADKV
+840 IENVGIADKV

-862 IYKGQKEVMHY
+862 VYKGQKEVMCY

-906 LVRTR
+906 LIRTGS
-911 SGRAPVRMGEDHQSG
+911 SGAPIRLGEDHQPG
-926 SSIHPEGLA
+926 GALHPEGLA
-935 HADDADRMH
+935 HADDVDRVH
-944 WVRTTA
+944 WMRTTA
-950 VVEPGEPA
+950 VVEPGKLA
-958 TGPLE
+958 LGPLE

-973 APEVPGSNPH
+973 TPEVPGSNPH
-983 RGQTAV
+983 RGQAAM
-989 HESSRSELEALR
+989 HESPRSELGALR
-1001 SEGNHLRLPFGYRSG
+1001 SSRDNLRLPFGYRSR
-1016 ALDSGEPGGTAA
+1016 ALDSGEPGGTSA

-1034 CGQRQRLCSWE
+1034 CGQRQRVCSGE
-1045 SPLGDARA
+1045 PPLGNARA
-1053 EYGQPADYDSGRVST
+1053 EYGQQADYDSGRVST

-1074 GGSSAEEDSTGVLPR
+1074 GGGSKEEALPR
-1089 TDHRASASC
+1089 ILPRGDHRARTSC
-1098 GEGKAQELARN
+1098 GEGEAQELARD
-1109 RTTVAVYDIVNAGPR
+1109 RTTIAVYDILNAGPR

-1164 WKGLT
+1164 WEGLT

-1195 GGPASRRIPVDIEIV
+1195 GGPASRRIPVDVEIV

>member
-22 AKKNAGIEGPIE
+22 AKKDAGIEGPIE
-34 VTDRAT
+34 VADRAN
-40 PGNKFTV
+40 PGNRFTV
-47 GAFGAPGTWSLDQ
+47 GAFGAPGTWTLDQ
-60 LDRAARTEDRS
+60 LDRAARTEGRS
-71 QNSHGFE
+71 QNSYGFE

-88 DIETYSTVDLK
+88 DIETYSRVDLK
-99 KNTVYRYVEDEHWMI
+99 KNTVYRYVEDEEWMI
-114 LVCSWCIGQGEIH
+114 LICSWCIGRGEIH

-134 ISGIPGLF
+134 VSGIPGLF
-142 DPTVKKIAHN
+142 DPAVKKIAHN

-227 PEERPADWEAY
+227 PEERPVDWDAY

-290 HRQYEANKNG
+290 HRQYEANKKE

-346 DLPEE
+346 DLPDE

-385 TIKYSNANTGRMC
+385 TIKYSNANTGRM
-398 LTGDHEVL
+398 TGVTL
-406 TPDGWVRIEDWS
+406 
-418 GGRIATWN
+418 
-426 PTGEQIAFSEAKAVH
+426 
-441 FPYSGEMIHIDSTRI
+441 
-456 HQISTPDHD
+456 
-465 MPIRERDGSIEKVP
+465 SI
-479 VSELEGKRF
+479 
-488 FHYIRGSRRVT
+488 
-499 TKVRDDDL
+499 
-507 RVLLMVQ
+507 Q
-514 ADGTYPADG
+514 
-523 GVRLAFRKQRKVE
+523 
-536 RCRRLLRGAEL
+536 
-547 VYVERKD
+547 
-554 HKTGYT
+554 
-560 RFTIRAQDCPLWL
+560 
-573 LMFKDKTFGPWIFD
+573 
-587 SNPSIFFEEL
+587 
-597 VFWDGSWASSGA
+597 
-609 NSAQYYSTNKT
+609 
-620 NIDLVQ
+620 
-626 AFAHLSGMYCRV
+626 
-638 HQKRVDSRNPNWTPL
+638 
-653 WIANLWF
+653 
-660 SPGPGTEFRNGNGR
+660 
-674 NKWSTSEYSG
+674 
-684 LVHCARTTT
+684 
-693 GFFLVRREGSVW
+693 
-705 VTGNSG
+705 
-711 TVLSPH
+711 

-723 FTDSEGA
+723 FTDAEGE

-738 AIDKLLAGV
+738 AIDRLLAGV

-840 IENVGVADKV
+840 IENVGIADKV
-850 WDGVEFVRHEGV
+850 WDGVEFVRHDGV
-862 IYKGQKEVMHY
+862 IYKGQKEAMTY
-873 DGLTATPDHKV
+873 DNLTATPDHKV
-884 WASFEGEP
+884 WASFEGAP

-898 YAASCGAR
+898 YAAACGAR
-906 LVRTR
+906 LVRTGS
-911 SGRAPVRMGEDHQSG
+911 SGAPVRLGEDHQRG
-926 SSIHPEGLA
+926 SALHPEGLA
-935 HADDADRMH
+935 HADDADRVH
-944 WVRTTA
+944 GVRTTA
-950 VVEPGEPA
+950 VVESGESS
-958 TGPLE
+958 TGSIERLSI
-963 GLPVVQQSTR
+963 LQQSTR
-973 APEVPGSNPH
+973 PPEIPGSNSH
-983 RGQTAV
+983 YGQAEV
-989 HESSRSELEALR
+989 HEPPRPELEALW
-1001 SEGNHLRLPFGYRSG
+1001 SEGDNLRLLFSDRGRT
-1016 ALDSGEPGGTAA
+1016 LDSGESGRASTG
-1028 EARTRS
+1028 ARVGS
-1034 CGQRQRLCSWE
+1034 SGQRQGVCSGE
-1045 SPLGDARA
+1045 SSVGDARA
-1053 EYGQPADYDSGRVST
+1053 EYGQQTEHYSGRVPT
-1068 RGLALR
+1068 RGVALHR
-1074 GGSSAEEDSTGVLPR
+1074 GGSEEETPRGVHPGA
-1089 TDHRASASC
+1089 DYRAGATRSE
-1098 GEGKAQELARN
+1098 GEAQELARD
-1109 RTTVAVYDIVNAGPR
+1109 RTTVAVYDILNAGPR
-1124 HRFTVSDVLVHNC
+1124 HRFTVSNVLVHNC

-1164 WKGLT
+1164 WEGLT
-1169 SLVETWRVAHPHI
+1169 SLVETWRIAHPHI

-1195 GGPASRRIPVDIEIV
+1195 GGPASRRIPVDVEIV

>member
-22 AKKNAGIEGPIE
+22 AKKDAGIEGPIE
-34 VTDRAT
+34 VTGRAT
-40 PGNKFTV
+40 PGNRFTV
-47 GAFGAPGTWSLDQ
+47 GAFGAPGTWTLDQ
-60 LDRAARTEDRS
+60 LDRAAKTEGRS
-71 QNSHGFE
+71 QNSYGFE
-78 DIFDGTELHL
+78 DLFDGTELHL

-114 LVCSWCIGQGEIH
+114 LICSWCIGQGEIH

-134 ISGIPGLF
+134 IKAIPGLF
-142 DPTVKKIAHN
+142 DPAVKKIAHN
-152 SDFERINFSA
+152 SDFERINFSV

-171 IDPEEYIDTAVLAS
+171 INPEEYIDTAVLAS

-227 PEERPADWEAY
+227 PEERPADWDAY

-290 HRQYEANKNG
+290 HRQYEANKAR

-323 LADQG
+323 LAERG

-346 DLPEE
+346 DLPDE

-363 LSAATKYV
+363 LSAATKYI
-371 IAQGSTNSDGRLRG
+371 IARGSTNSDGRLRG
-385 TIKYSNANTGRMC
+385 TIKYSNANTGRM
-398 LTGDHEVL
+398 TG
-406 TPDGWVRIEDWS
+406 
-418 GGRIATWN
+418 
-426 PTGEQIAFSEAKAVH
+426 
-441 FPYSGEMIHIDSTRI
+441 
-456 HQISTPDHD
+456 
-465 MPIRERDGSIEKVP
+465 
-479 VSELEGKRF
+479 
-488 FHYIRGSRRVT
+488 VT
-499 TKVRDDDL
+499 
-507 RVLLMVQ
+507 
-514 ADGTYPADG
+514 
-523 GVRLAFRKQRKVE
+523 
-536 RCRRLLRGAEL
+536 
-547 VYVERKD
+547 
-554 HKTGYT
+554 
-560 RFTIRAQDCPLWL
+560 
-573 LMFKDKTFGPWIFD
+573 
-587 SNPSIFFEEL
+587 
-597 VFWDGSWASSGA
+597 
-609 NSAQYYSTNKT
+609 
-620 NIDLVQ
+620 
-626 AFAHLSGMYCRV
+626 
-638 HQKRVDSRNPNWTPL
+638 
-653 WIANLWF
+653 
-660 SPGPGTEFRNGNGR
+660 
-674 NKWSTSEYSG
+674 
-684 LVHCARTTT
+684 
-693 GFFLVRREGSVW
+693 
-705 VTGNSG
+705 
-711 TVLSPH
+711 LSPH

-723 FTDSEGA
+723 FTDAEGE

-747 HVGSEDLKKLVR
+747 HVGSEGLKKLVR

-778 TAWAAGEDS
+778 TAWTAGEDS
-787 VLESFRNGEDIY
+787 VLEAFREGKDIY
-799 VATAERMGGAKA
+799 VATAERMGGKEA

-840 IENVGVADKV
+840 IENVGIADKV
-850 WDGVEFVRHEGV
+850 WDGVEFVRHDGV
-862 IYKGQKEVMHY
+862 IYKGQKEAMTY
-873 DGLTATPDHKV
+873 DNLTATPDHKV
-884 WASFEGEP
+884 WASFEGAP

-898 YAASCGAR
+898 YAAACGAR
-906 LVRTR
+906 LVRTGS
-911 SGRAPVRMGEDHQSG
+911 SGAPVRLGEDHQRG
-926 SSIHPEGLA
+926 SALHPEGLA
-935 HADDADRMH
+935 HADDADRVH
-944 WVRTTA
+944 GVRTTA
-950 VVEPGEPA
+950 VVESGESS
-958 TGPLE
+958 TGSIERLSI
-963 GLPVVQQSTR
+963 LQQSTR
-973 APEVPGSNPH
+973 PPEIPGSNSH
-983 RGQTAV
+983 YGQAEV
-989 HESSRSELEALR
+989 HEPPRPELEALW
-1001 SEGNHLRLPFGYRSG
+1001 SEGDNLRLLFSDRGRT
-1016 ALDSGEPGGTAA
+1016 LDSGESGRASTG
-1028 EARTRS
+1028 ARVGS
-1034 CGQRQRLCSWE
+1034 SGQRQGVCSGE
-1045 SPLGDARA
+1045 SSVGDARA
-1053 EYGQPADYDSGRVST
+1053 EYGQQTEHYSGRVPT
-1068 RGLALR
+1068 QGVALHR
-1074 GGSSAEEDSTGVLPR
+1074 GGSEEETPRGVHPGA
-1089 TDHRASASC
+1089 DYRAGATRSE
-1098 GEGKAQELARN
+1098 GEAQELARD
-1109 RTTVAVYDIVNAGPR
+1109 RTTVAVYDILNAGPR
-1124 HRFTVSDVLVHNC
+1124 HRFTVSNVLVHNC

-1164 WKGLT
+1164 WEGLT
-1169 SLVETWRVAHPHI
+1169 TIVNAWRVAHPHI

-1195 GGPASRRIPVDIEIV
+1195 GGPASQRIPVDVEIV

-1308 ETTGGLT
+1308 ETSGGLT

>member
-22 AKKNAGIEGPIE
+22 AKKDAGIKDPIE
-34 VTDRAT
+34 VTDRAK
-40 PGNKFTV
+40 PGNRFTV
-47 GAFGAPGTWSLDQ
+47 GAFGAPGTWTLEQ
-60 LDRAARTEDRS
+60 LDRAAKTEGRS
-71 QNSHGFE
+71 QNSYGFE
-78 DIFDGTELHL
+78 DLFDGTELHL

-114 LVCSWCIGQGEIH
+114 LICSWCIGQGEIH

-142 DPTVKKIAHN
+142 DPAVKKIAHN
-152 SDFERINFSA
+152 SDFERVNFSA

-227 PEERPADWEAY
+227 PEERPADWDAY

-290 HRQYEANKNG
+290 HRQYEANKKG

-346 DLPEE
+346 DLPDE

-363 LSAATKYV
+363 LSAATKYI

-385 TIKYSNANTGRMC
+385 TIKYSNANTGRM
-398 LTGDHEVL
+398 TGVTL
-406 TPDGWVRIEDWS
+406 
-418 GGRIATWN
+418 
-426 PTGEQIAFSEAKAVH
+426 
-441 FPYSGEMIHIDSTRI
+441 
-456 HQISTPDHD
+456 
-465 MPIRERDGSIEKVP
+465 SI
-479 VSELEGKRF
+479 
-488 FHYIRGSRRVT
+488 
-499 TKVRDDDL
+499 
-507 RVLLMVQ
+507 Q
-514 ADGTYPADG
+514 
-523 GVRLAFRKQRKVE
+523 
-536 RCRRLLRGAEL
+536 
-547 VYVERKD
+547 
-554 HKTGYT
+554 
-560 RFTIRAQDCPLWL
+560 
-573 LMFKDKTFGPWIFD
+573 
-587 SNPSIFFEEL
+587 
-597 VFWDGSWASSGA
+597 
-609 NSAQYYSTNKT
+609 
-620 NIDLVQ
+620 
-626 AFAHLSGMYCRV
+626 
-638 HQKRVDSRNPNWTPL
+638 
-653 WIANLWF
+653 
-660 SPGPGTEFRNGNGR
+660 
-674 NKWSTSEYSG
+674 
-684 LVHCARTTT
+684 
-693 GFFLVRREGSVW
+693 
-705 VTGNSG
+705 
-711 TVLSPH
+711 

-723 FTDSEGA
+723 FTDAEGE
-730 HDTEAEQA
+730 HDTKAEQA
-738 AIDKLLAGV
+738 AIDKLLAGIE
-747 HVGSEDLKKLVR
+747 VGSEDLKKLVR

-787 VLESFRNGEDIY
+787 VLESFRKGEDIY
-799 VATAERMGGAKA
+799 VATAERMGGKKA

-850 WDGVEFVRHEGV
+850 WDGVEFVRHDGV
-862 IYKGQKEVMHY
+862 IYKGQKEVMRY
-873 DGLTATPDHKV
+873 GGLTATPDHKV

-892 RTVRLD
+892 RTVRFD

-906 LVRTR
+906 LVRTG
-911 SGRAPVRMGEDHQSG
+911 SNGAPVWMGEDHQSG
-926 SSIHPEGLA
+926 SSIHPEELA
-935 HADDADRMH
+935 HTDDADRVHRM
-944 WVRTTA
+944 RTTA
-950 VVEPGEPA
+950 VVEPGKLA
-958 TGPLE
+958 LGSLE

-973 APEVPGSNPH
+973 SSEVPGPNPH
-983 RGQTAV
+983 RSQAEV

-1001 SEGNHLRLPFGYRSG
+1001 GERNHLRLPLGDRG
-1016 ALDSGEPGGTAA
+1016 RALDSGEPGETTT
-1028 EARTRS
+1028 EARAGS
-1034 CGQRQRLCSWE
+1034 CGQRQGVCSGE
-1045 SPLGDARA
+1045 PSMGDALA
-1053 EYGQPADYDSGRVST
+1053 EHGQQTEYRSGGVPS
-1068 RGLALR
+1068 RGLALC
-1074 GGSSAEEDSTGVLPR
+1074 GGRSAEEDSPGILPR
-1089 TDHRASASC
+1089 GNYRSCASC
-1098 GEGKAQELARN
+1098 GEGEAQELEN
-1109 RTTVAVYDIVNAGPR
+1109 DRTTVAVYDILNAGPR
-1124 HRFTVSDVLVHNC
+1124 HRFTVSNVLVHNC

-1164 WKGLT
+1164 WEGLT

-1195 GGPASRRIPVDIEIV
+1195 GGPASRRIPVDVEIV

-1308 ETTGGLT
+1308 ETTSGLT

>member
-1 MQILVPDV
+1 MQILVPDL

-15 QFVALQQ
+15 QFTALQR
-22 AKKNAGIEGPIE
+22 AKQDAGIEGPIDVQE
-34 VTDRAT
+34 RAT
-40 PGNKFTV
+40 PGGRFTV
-47 GAFGAPGTWSLDQ
+47 GAFGAPGLWSLDQ
-60 LDRAARTEDRS
+60 IDRAARTEGRS
-71 QNSHGFE
+71 QNSYGFE
-78 DIFDGTELHL
+78 SIFDGTELHL
-88 DIETYSTVDLK
+88 DIETYSRVDLK
-99 KNTVYRYVEDEHWMI
+99 KNTVYRYVEDEEWMI
-114 LVCSWCIGQGEIH
+114 LICSWCIGKGEIH

-134 ISGIPGLF
+134 VSGIPGLF
-142 DPTVKKIAHN
+142 DPAVKKIAHN

-227 PEERPADWEAY
+227 PEERPADWDAY

-290 HRQYEANKNG
+290 HRQYEANKKR

-346 DLPEE
+346 NLPDE
-351 VREAVERKQLAA
+351 VREAVKRKQLAA

-385 TIKYSNANTGRMC
+385 TIKYSNANTGRMAGVT
-398 LTGDHEVL
+398 L
-406 TPDGWVRIEDWS
+406 
-418 GGRIATWN
+418 
-426 PTGEQIAFSEAKAVH
+426 
-441 FPYSGEMIHIDSTRI
+441 
-456 HQISTPDHD
+456 
-465 MPIRERDGSIEKVP
+465 SI
-479 VSELEGKRF
+479 
-488 FHYIRGSRRVT
+488 
-499 TKVRDDDL
+499 
-507 RVLLMVQ
+507 Q
-514 ADGTYPADG
+514 
-523 GVRLAFRKQRKVE
+523 
-536 RCRRLLRGAEL
+536 
-547 VYVERKD
+547 
-554 HKTGYT
+554 
-560 RFTIRAQDCPLWL
+560 
-573 LMFKDKTFGPWIFD
+573 
-587 SNPSIFFEEL
+587 
-597 VFWDGSWASSGA
+597 
-609 NSAQYYSTNKT
+609 
-620 NIDLVQ
+620 
-626 AFAHLSGMYCRV
+626 
-638 HQKRVDSRNPNWTPL
+638 
-653 WIANLWF
+653 
-660 SPGPGTEFRNGNGR
+660 
-674 NKWSTSEYSG
+674 
-684 LVHCARTTT
+684 
-693 GFFLVRREGSVW
+693 
-705 VTGNSG
+705 
-711 TVLSPH
+711 

-723 FTDSEGA
+723 FTDAEGE

-747 HVGSEDLKKLVR
+747 PVGSEDLKKLVR

-787 VLESFRNGEDIY
+787 VLESFRKGEDIY
-799 VATAERMGGAKA
+799 IATAERMGGAKA

-827 EGSLVLTDRGLVP
+827 EDSLVLTDRGLVP
-840 IENVGVADKV
+840 IESVGIADKV
-850 WDGVEFVRHEGV
+850 WDGIEFVWHEGV
-862 IYKGQKEVMHY
+862 VYKGQREVMHY

-906 LVRTR
+906 LVRTGSR
-911 SGRAPVRMGEDHQSG
+911 GAPVRLGEDHQRRG
-926 SSIHPEGLA
+926 ALHPEGLA
-935 HADDADRMH
+935 GD
-944 WVRTTA
+944 RTT
-950 VVEPGEPA
+950 
-958 TGPLE
+958 T
-963 GLPVVQQSTR
+963 
-973 APEVPGSNPH
+973 
-983 RGQTAV
+983 
-989 HESSRSELEALR
+989 
-1001 SEGNHLRLPFGYRSG
+1001 
-1016 ALDSGEPGGTAA
+1016 
-1028 EARTRS
+1028 
-1034 CGQRQRLCSWE
+1034 
-1045 SPLGDARA
+1045 
-1053 EYGQPADYDSGRVST
+1053 
-1068 RGLALR
+1068 
-1074 GGSSAEEDSTGVLPR
+1074 
-1089 TDHRASASC
+1089 
-1098 GEGKAQELARN
+1098 
-1109 RTTVAVYDIVNAGPR
+1109 AVYDILNAGPR

-1152 KIYPKGTPDDVI
+1152 KIYPKGTSDDVI
-1164 WKGLT
+1164 WQGLT

-1182 VSWWKQVHTAFDK
+1182 VSWWKQVHTAFDR
-1195 GGPASRRIPVDIEIV
+1195 GGPASTRIPVDVEIV

-1225 YHNCRREYVQPKDRN
+1225 YHNCKREYVQPKDRN

-1327 DWAEGLPV
+1327 KWAEGLPIQ
-1335 EAAGYTTQRY
+1335 AAGYTTQRY

>member
-9 NGLTGE
+9 NGMTGE

-22 AKKNAGIEGPIE
+22 AKKDASIEGPIE
-34 VTDRAT
+34 VTDRAK
-40 PGNKFTV
+40 PGNRFTV

-60 LDRAARTEDRS
+60 LDRAARTEGRS
-71 QNSHGFE
+71 QNSYGFE

-114 LVCSWCIGQGEIH
+114 LICSWCIGQGEIH

-142 DPTVKKIAHN
+142 DPNVKKIAHN

-214 MFSVPNRKGGRTL
+214 MFSVPNRKSGRTL

-290 HRQYEANKNG
+290 HRQYEANKKK
-300 DLARVKEITGLDNP
+300 DLARVREITGLANP

-346 DLPEE
+346 GLPDE

-385 TIKYSNANTGRMC
+385 TIKYSNANTGRM
-398 LTGDHEVL
+398 TG
-406 TPDGWVRIEDWS
+406 
-418 GGRIATWN
+418 
-426 PTGEQIAFSEAKAVH
+426 
-441 FPYSGEMIHIDSTRI
+441 
-456 HQISTPDHD
+456 
-465 MPIRERDGSIEKVP
+465 
-479 VSELEGKRF
+479 
-488 FHYIRGSRRVT
+488 VT
-499 TKVRDDDL
+499 
-507 RVLLMVQ
+507 
-514 ADGTYPADG
+514 
-523 GVRLAFRKQRKVE
+523 
-536 RCRRLLRGAEL
+536 
-547 VYVERKD
+547 
-554 HKTGYT
+554 
-560 RFTIRAQDCPLWL
+560 
-573 LMFKDKTFGPWIFD
+573 
-587 SNPSIFFEEL
+587 
-597 VFWDGSWASSGA
+597 
-609 NSAQYYSTNKT
+609 
-620 NIDLVQ
+620 
-626 AFAHLSGMYCRV
+626 
-638 HQKRVDSRNPNWTPL
+638 
-653 WIANLWF
+653 
-660 SPGPGTEFRNGNGR
+660 
-674 NKWSTSEYSG
+674 
-684 LVHCARTTT
+684 
-693 GFFLVRREGSVW
+693 
-705 VTGNSG
+705 
-711 TVLSPH
+711 LSPH

-723 FTDSEGA
+723 FTDAEGE

-747 HVGSEDLKKLVR
+747 HVGSKDLKKLVR

-787 VLESFRNGEDIY
+787 VLESFRKGEDIY

-821 TLGCIA
+821 TLGC
-827 EGSLVLTDRGLVP
+827 
-840 IENVGVADKV
+840 
-850 WDGVEFVRHEGV
+850 
-862 IYKGQKEVMHY
+862 
-873 DGLTATPDHKV
+873 
-884 WASFEGEP
+884 
-892 RTVRLD
+892 
-898 YAASCGAR
+898 
-906 LVRTR
+906 
-911 SGRAPVRMGEDHQSG
+911 
-926 SSIHPEGLA
+926 
-935 HADDADRMH
+935 
-944 WVRTTA
+944 
-950 VVEPGEPA
+950 
-958 TGPLE
+958 
-963 GLPVVQQSTR
+963 
-973 APEVPGSNPH
+973 
-983 RGQTAV
+983 
-989 HESSRSELEALR
+989 
-1001 SEGNHLRLPFGYRSG
+1001 
-1016 ALDSGEPGGTAA
+1016 
-1028 EARTRS
+1028 
-1034 CGQRQRLCSWE
+1034 
-1045 SPLGDARA
+1045 
-1053 EYGQPADYDSGRVST
+1053 
-1068 RGLALR
+1068 
-1074 GGSSAEEDSTGVLPR
+1074 
-1089 TDHRASASC
+1089 
-1098 GEGKAQELARN
+1098 
-1109 RTTVAVYDIVNAGPR
+1109 
-1124 HRFTVSDVLVHNC
+1124 

-1164 WKGLT
+1164 WAGLT
-1169 SLVETWRVAHPHI
+1169 SLVETWRIAHPHI

-1195 GGPASRRIPVDIEIV
+1195 GGPASRRIPVDVEIV

-1225 YHNCRREYVQPKDRN
+1225 YRNCRREYVQPKDRN

>member
-1 MQILVPDV
+1 VYYTYVPTSEERTVQILVPDV

-22 AKKNAGIEGPIE
+22 AKKVAGIEGPIE
-34 VTDRAT
+34 VTDRAK
-40 PGNKFTV
+40 PGNRFTV
-47 GAFGAPGTWSLDQ
+47 GAFGAPGTWALDQ
-60 LDRAARTEDRS
+60 LDRAARTEGRS
-71 QNSHGFE
+71 QNSYGFE

-88 DIETYSTVDLK
+88 DIETYSRVDLK

-114 LVCSWCIGQGEIH
+114 LVCSWCVGQGDIH

-142 DPTVKKIAHN
+142 DPNVKKIAHN

-214 MFSVPNRKGGRTL
+214 MFSVPNRKGVRTL
-227 PEERPADWEAY
+227 PEERPADWDAY

-266 EAWITAT
+266 EAWIMAT

-281 IDTALAGAA
+281 IDTDLAGAA
-290 HRQYEANKNG
+290 HRQYEANKAR
-300 DLARVKEITGLDNP
+300 DLTRVKEITGLDNP

-323 LADQG
+323 LAAQG

-346 DLPEE
+346 DLPDE

-385 TIKYSNANTGRMC
+385 TIKYSNANTGRM
-398 LTGDHEVL
+398 TG
-406 TPDGWVRIEDWS
+406 
-418 GGRIATWN
+418 
-426 PTGEQIAFSEAKAVH
+426 
-441 FPYSGEMIHIDSTRI
+441 
-456 HQISTPDHD
+456 
-465 MPIRERDGSIEKVP
+465 
-479 VSELEGKRF
+479 
-488 FHYIRGSRRVT
+488 VT
-499 TKVRDDDL
+499 
-507 RVLLMVQ
+507 
-514 ADGTYPADG
+514 
-523 GVRLAFRKQRKVE
+523 
-536 RCRRLLRGAEL
+536 
-547 VYVERKD
+547 
-554 HKTGYT
+554 
-560 RFTIRAQDCPLWL
+560 
-573 LMFKDKTFGPWIFD
+573 
-587 SNPSIFFEEL
+587 
-597 VFWDGSWASSGA
+597 
-609 NSAQYYSTNKT
+609 
-620 NIDLVQ
+620 
-626 AFAHLSGMYCRV
+626 
-638 HQKRVDSRNPNWTPL
+638 
-653 WIANLWF
+653 
-660 SPGPGTEFRNGNGR
+660 
-674 NKWSTSEYSG
+674 
-684 LVHCARTTT
+684 
-693 GFFLVRREGSVW
+693 
-705 VTGNSG
+705 
-711 TVLSPH
+711 LSPH

-723 FTDSEGA
+723 FTDAEGE

-747 HVGSEDLKKLVR
+747 PVGSQDLKKLVR
-759 PLLVGP
+759 PLLMGP

-778 TAWAAGEDS
+778 TAWAAGEDE
-787 VLESFRNGEDIY
+787 VLDAFREGKDIY
-799 VATAERMGGAKA
+799 VATAERMGGEKA
-811 GFDRQRGKSA
+811 GFDRQRGKAA
-821 TLGCIA
+821 TLG
-827 EGSLVLTDRGLVP
+827 
-840 IENVGVADKV
+840 
-850 WDGVEFVRHEGV
+850 
-862 IYKGQKEVMHY
+862 
-873 DGLTATPDHKV
+873 
-884 WASFEGEP
+884 
-892 RTVRLD
+892 
-898 YAASCGAR
+898 
-906 LVRTR
+906 
-911 SGRAPVRMGEDHQSG
+911 
-926 SSIHPEGLA
+926 
-935 HADDADRMH
+935 
-944 WVRTTA
+944 
-950 VVEPGEPA
+950 
-958 TGPLE
+958 
-963 GLPVVQQSTR
+963 
-973 APEVPGSNPH
+973 
-983 RGQTAV
+983 
-989 HESSRSELEALR
+989 
-1001 SEGNHLRLPFGYRSG
+1001 
-1016 ALDSGEPGGTAA
+1016 
-1028 EARTRS
+1028 
-1034 CGQRQRLCSWE
+1034 
-1045 SPLGDARA
+1045 
-1053 EYGQPADYDSGRVST
+1053 
-1068 RGLALR
+1068 
-1074 GGSSAEEDSTGVLPR
+1074 
-1089 TDHRASASC
+1089 
-1098 GEGKAQELARN
+1098 
-1109 RTTVAVYDIVNAGPR
+1109 
-1124 HRFTVSDVLVHNC
+1124 C

-1164 WKGLT
+1164 WAGLT

-1195 GGPASRRIPVDIEIV
+1195 GGPASRRIPVDVEIV

-1308 ETTGGLT
+1308 ETTGELT

>member
-22 AKKNAGIEGPIE
+22 AKKDAGIEGPLE

-40 PGNKFTV
+40 PGNRFTV
-47 GAFGAPGTWSLDQ
+47 GAFGAPGTWTLDQ
-60 LDRAARTEDRS
+60 LDRAARTEGRS
-71 QNSHGFE
+71 SGTYGFE
-78 DIFDGTELHL
+78 DIFDGSELHL

-114 LVCSWCIGQGEIH
+114 LICSWCVGQGEIH

-134 ISGIPGLF
+134 IKAIPGLF
-142 DPTVKKIAHN
+142 DPAVKKIAHN

-290 HRQYEANKNG
+290 HRQYEANKKE
-300 DLARVKEITGLDNP
+300 DLARVKEITGLANP

-346 DLPEE
+346 DLPDE

-385 TIKYSNANTGRMC
+385 TIRYSNANTGRM
-398 LTGDHEVL
+398 TG
-406 TPDGWVRIEDWS
+406 
-418 GGRIATWN
+418 
-426 PTGEQIAFSEAKAVH
+426 
-441 FPYSGEMIHIDSTRI
+441 
-456 HQISTPDHD
+456 
-465 MPIRERDGSIEKVP
+465 
-479 VSELEGKRF
+479 
-488 FHYIRGSRRVT
+488 VT
-499 TKVRDDDL
+499 
-507 RVLLMVQ
+507 
-514 ADGTYPADG
+514 
-523 GVRLAFRKQRKVE
+523 
-536 RCRRLLRGAEL
+536 
-547 VYVERKD
+547 
-554 HKTGYT
+554 
-560 RFTIRAQDCPLWL
+560 
-573 LMFKDKTFGPWIFD
+573 
-587 SNPSIFFEEL
+587 
-597 VFWDGSWASSGA
+597 
-609 NSAQYYSTNKT
+609 
-620 NIDLVQ
+620 
-626 AFAHLSGMYCRV
+626 
-638 HQKRVDSRNPNWTPL
+638 
-653 WIANLWF
+653 
-660 SPGPGTEFRNGNGR
+660 
-674 NKWSTSEYSG
+674 
-684 LVHCARTTT
+684 
-693 GFFLVRREGSVW
+693 
-705 VTGNSG
+705 
-711 TVLSPH
+711 LSPH

-723 FTDSEGA
+723 FTDAEGE

-759 PLLVGP
+759 PLLMGP

-778 TAWAAGEDS
+778 TAWVAGEDS

-821 TLGCIA
+821 TLGC
-827 EGSLVLTDRGLVP
+827 
-840 IENVGVADKV
+840 
-850 WDGVEFVRHEGV
+850 
-862 IYKGQKEVMHY
+862 
-873 DGLTATPDHKV
+873 
-884 WASFEGEP
+884 
-892 RTVRLD
+892 
-898 YAASCGAR
+898 
-906 LVRTR
+906 
-911 SGRAPVRMGEDHQSG
+911 
-926 SSIHPEGLA
+926 
-935 HADDADRMH
+935 
-944 WVRTTA
+944 
-950 VVEPGEPA
+950 
-958 TGPLE
+958 
-963 GLPVVQQSTR
+963 
-973 APEVPGSNPH
+973 
-983 RGQTAV
+983 
-989 HESSRSELEALR
+989 
-1001 SEGNHLRLPFGYRSG
+1001 
-1016 ALDSGEPGGTAA
+1016 
-1028 EARTRS
+1028 
-1034 CGQRQRLCSWE
+1034 
-1045 SPLGDARA
+1045 
-1053 EYGQPADYDSGRVST
+1053 
-1068 RGLALR
+1068 
-1074 GGSSAEEDSTGVLPR
+1074 
-1089 TDHRASASC
+1089 
-1098 GEGKAQELARN
+1098 
-1109 RTTVAVYDIVNAGPR
+1109 
-1124 HRFTVSDVLVHNC
+1124 

-1164 WKGLT
+1164 WEGLT

-1195 GGPASRRIPVDIEIV
+1195 GGPASRRIPVEVEIV
-1210 GNDRYVW
+1210 GTDRYVW

-1327 DWAEGLPV
+1327 DWAEGLPI

>member
-15 QFVALQQ
+15 QFIALQQ
-22 AKKNAGIEGPIE
+22 AKKDAGINGPIE

-40 PGNKFTV
+40 PGNRFTV
-47 GAFGAPGTWSLDQ
+47 GAFGAPGTWTLDQ
-60 LDRAARTEDRS
+60 LNRAARTEGRS
-71 QNSHGFE
+71 QNSYGFE
-78 DIFDGTELHL
+78 SIFDGSELHL

-114 LVCSWCIGQGEIH
+114 LICSWCIGQGEIH

-227 PEERPADWEAY
+227 PEERPADWDAY

-244 DVISMRDNIYRLG
+244 DVVSMRDNIYRLG

-290 HRQYEANKNG
+290 HRQYEKNKAS
-300 DLARVKEITGLDNP
+300 DLARVKVITGLDNP

-323 LADQG
+323 LAEQG
-328 FEMESI
+328 FEMGSI

-346 DLPEE
+346 DLPDE
-351 VREAVERKQLAA
+351 VREAVERKQSAA

-385 TIKYSNANTGRMC
+385 TIKYSNANTGRM
-398 LTGDHEVL
+398 TG
-406 TPDGWVRIEDWS
+406 
-418 GGRIATWN
+418 
-426 PTGEQIAFSEAKAVH
+426 
-441 FPYSGEMIHIDSTRI
+441 
-456 HQISTPDHD
+456 
-465 MPIRERDGSIEKVP
+465 
-479 VSELEGKRF
+479 
-488 FHYIRGSRRVT
+488 VT
-499 TKVRDDDL
+499 
-507 RVLLMVQ
+507 
-514 ADGTYPADG
+514 
-523 GVRLAFRKQRKVE
+523 
-536 RCRRLLRGAEL
+536 
-547 VYVERKD
+547 
-554 HKTGYT
+554 
-560 RFTIRAQDCPLWL
+560 
-573 LMFKDKTFGPWIFD
+573 
-587 SNPSIFFEEL
+587 
-597 VFWDGSWASSGA
+597 
-609 NSAQYYSTNKT
+609 
-620 NIDLVQ
+620 
-626 AFAHLSGMYCRV
+626 
-638 HQKRVDSRNPNWTPL
+638 
-653 WIANLWF
+653 
-660 SPGPGTEFRNGNGR
+660 
-674 NKWSTSEYSG
+674 
-684 LVHCARTTT
+684 
-693 GFFLVRREGSVW
+693 
-705 VTGNSG
+705 
-711 TVLSPH
+711 LSPH

-723 FTDSEGA
+723 FTDAEGE
-730 HDTEAEQA
+730 HDTAAEQA

-747 HVGSEDLKKLVR
+747 EVGSEDLKKLVR
-759 PLLVGP
+759 PLLMGP

-787 VLESFRNGEDIY
+787 VLDAFREGKDIY
-799 VATAERMGGAKA
+799 VTTAERMGGEKA
-811 GFDRQRGKSA
+811 GFDRQRGKGA
-821 TLGCIA
+821 VLGC
-827 EGSLVLTDRGLVP
+827 
-840 IENVGVADKV
+840 
-850 WDGVEFVRHEGV
+850 
-862 IYKGQKEVMHY
+862 
-873 DGLTATPDHKV
+873 
-884 WASFEGEP
+884 
-892 RTVRLD
+892 
-898 YAASCGAR
+898 
-906 LVRTR
+906 
-911 SGRAPVRMGEDHQSG
+911 
-926 SSIHPEGLA
+926 
-935 HADDADRMH
+935 
-944 WVRTTA
+944 
-950 VVEPGEPA
+950 
-958 TGPLE
+958 
-963 GLPVVQQSTR
+963 
-973 APEVPGSNPH
+973 
-983 RGQTAV
+983 
-989 HESSRSELEALR
+989 
-1001 SEGNHLRLPFGYRSG
+1001 GY
-1016 ALDSGEPGGTAA
+1016 
-1028 EARTRS
+1028 
-1034 CGQRQRLCSWE
+1034 
-1045 SPLGDARA
+1045 
-1053 EYGQPADYDSGRVST
+1053 
-1068 RGLALR
+1068 
-1074 GGSSAEEDSTGVLPR
+1074 
-1089 TDHRASASC
+1089 
-1098 GEGKAQELARN
+1098 
-1109 RTTVAVYDIVNAGPR
+1109 
-1124 HRFTVSDVLVHNC
+1124 
-1137 GFGGGAGALLNLGGA
+1137 GGGAGALLNLGGA
-1152 KIYPKGTPDDVI
+1152 KMYPKGTPDDVI
-1164 WKGLT
+1164 WEGLT
-1169 SLVETWRVAHPHI
+1169 TIVNAWRVAHPHI

-1195 GGPASRRIPVDIEIV
+1195 GGPASRRIPVDVEIV

-1327 DWAEGLPV
+1327 KWAEGLPIQ
-1335 EAAGYTTQRY
+1335 AAGYTTQRY

>member
-22 AKKNAGIEGPIE
+22 AKRDAGIEGPIE

-40 PGNKFTV
+40 PGNRFTV
-47 GAFGAPGTWSLDQ
+47 GTFGAPGTWTLDQ
-60 LDRAARTEDRS
+60 LDRAARTEGRS
-71 QNSHGFE
+71 KNSYGFE

-114 LVCSWCIGQGEIH
+114 LICSWCIGQGEIH

-134 ISGIPGLF
+134 VSGIPGLF

-227 PEERPADWEAY
+227 PEERPADWDAY

-244 DVISMRDNIYRLG
+244 DVISMRDNIYKLG

-266 EAWITAT
+266 EAWITAI

-290 HRQYEANKNG
+290 HRQYEANKKE

-323 LADQG
+323 LADRG

-346 DLPEE
+346 DLPDE

-385 TIKYSNANTGRMC
+385 TIKYSNANTGRM
-398 LTGDHEVL
+398 TG
-406 TPDGWVRIEDWS
+406 
-418 GGRIATWN
+418 
-426 PTGEQIAFSEAKAVH
+426 
-441 FPYSGEMIHIDSTRI
+441 
-456 HQISTPDHD
+456 
-465 MPIRERDGSIEKVP
+465 
-479 VSELEGKRF
+479 
-488 FHYIRGSRRVT
+488 VT
-499 TKVRDDDL
+499 
-507 RVLLMVQ
+507 
-514 ADGTYPADG
+514 
-523 GVRLAFRKQRKVE
+523 
-536 RCRRLLRGAEL
+536 
-547 VYVERKD
+547 
-554 HKTGYT
+554 
-560 RFTIRAQDCPLWL
+560 
-573 LMFKDKTFGPWIFD
+573 
-587 SNPSIFFEEL
+587 
-597 VFWDGSWASSGA
+597 
-609 NSAQYYSTNKT
+609 
-620 NIDLVQ
+620 
-626 AFAHLSGMYCRV
+626 
-638 HQKRVDSRNPNWTPL
+638 
-653 WIANLWF
+653 
-660 SPGPGTEFRNGNGR
+660 
-674 NKWSTSEYSG
+674 
-684 LVHCARTTT
+684 
-693 GFFLVRREGSVW
+693 
-705 VTGNSG
+705 
-711 TVLSPH
+711 LSPH

-723 FTDSEGA
+723 FTDTDGE
-730 HDTEAEQA
+730 HDTVAEQA

-747 HVGSEDLKKLVR
+747 PVGSEDLKKLVR
-759 PLLVGP
+759 PLLMGP

-821 TLGCIA
+821 TLGC
-827 EGSLVLTDRGLVP
+827 
-840 IENVGVADKV
+840 
-850 WDGVEFVRHEGV
+850 
-862 IYKGQKEVMHY
+862 
-873 DGLTATPDHKV
+873 
-884 WASFEGEP
+884 
-892 RTVRLD
+892 
-898 YAASCGAR
+898 
-906 LVRTR
+906 
-911 SGRAPVRMGEDHQSG
+911 
-926 SSIHPEGLA
+926 
-935 HADDADRMH
+935 
-944 WVRTTA
+944 
-950 VVEPGEPA
+950 
-958 TGPLE
+958 
-963 GLPVVQQSTR
+963 
-973 APEVPGSNPH
+973 
-983 RGQTAV
+983 
-989 HESSRSELEALR
+989 
-1001 SEGNHLRLPFGYRSG
+1001 
-1016 ALDSGEPGGTAA
+1016 
-1028 EARTRS
+1028 
-1034 CGQRQRLCSWE
+1034 
-1045 SPLGDARA
+1045 
-1053 EYGQPADYDSGRVST
+1053 
-1068 RGLALR
+1068 
-1074 GGSSAEEDSTGVLPR
+1074 
-1089 TDHRASASC
+1089 
-1098 GEGKAQELARN
+1098 
-1109 RTTVAVYDIVNAGPR
+1109 
-1124 HRFTVSDVLVHNC
+1124 

-1164 WKGLT
+1164 WAGLT

-1195 GGPASRRIPVDIEIV
+1195 GGPASRRIPVDVEIV

-1299 THVHDEIVT
+1299 THVHDEVVT

>member
-22 AKKNAGIEGPIE
+22 AKKDAGVEGPIE
-34 VTDRAT
+34 VTNRAT
-40 PGNKFTV
+40 PGNRFTV
-47 GAFGAPGTWSLDQ
+47 GAFGAPGTWTLDQ
-60 LDRAARTEDRS
+60 LDRAARTEGRS
-71 QNSHGFE
+71 QNSYGFE
-78 DIFDGTELHL
+78 SIFDGTELHL

-114 LVCSWCIGQGEIH
+114 LICSWCIGQGEIH

-134 ISGIPGLF
+134 IKAIPGLF
-142 DPTVKKIAHN
+142 DPAVKKIAHN

-171 IDPEEYIDTAVLAS
+171 IDPKEYIDTAVLAS

-214 MFSVPNRKGGRTL
+214 MFSVPNRKGRRTL
-227 PEERPADWEAY
+227 PEERPADWDAY

-290 HRQYEANKNG
+290 HRQYEANKKR

-323 LADQG
+323 LANQG

-346 DLPEE
+346 DLLDE

-371 IAQGSTNSDGRLRG
+371 IARSSTNSDGRLRG
-385 TIKYSNANTGRMC
+385 TIKYSNANTGRM
-398 LTGDHEVL
+398 TG
-406 TPDGWVRIEDWS
+406 
-418 GGRIATWN
+418 
-426 PTGEQIAFSEAKAVH
+426 
-441 FPYSGEMIHIDSTRI
+441 
-456 HQISTPDHD
+456 
-465 MPIRERDGSIEKVP
+465 
-479 VSELEGKRF
+479 
-488 FHYIRGSRRVT
+488 VT
-499 TKVRDDDL
+499 
-507 RVLLMVQ
+507 
-514 ADGTYPADG
+514 
-523 GVRLAFRKQRKVE
+523 
-536 RCRRLLRGAEL
+536 
-547 VYVERKD
+547 
-554 HKTGYT
+554 
-560 RFTIRAQDCPLWL
+560 
-573 LMFKDKTFGPWIFD
+573 
-587 SNPSIFFEEL
+587 
-597 VFWDGSWASSGA
+597 
-609 NSAQYYSTNKT
+609 
-620 NIDLVQ
+620 
-626 AFAHLSGMYCRV
+626 
-638 HQKRVDSRNPNWTPL
+638 
-653 WIANLWF
+653 
-660 SPGPGTEFRNGNGR
+660 
-674 NKWSTSEYSG
+674 
-684 LVHCARTTT
+684 
-693 GFFLVRREGSVW
+693 
-705 VTGNSG
+705 
-711 TVLSPH
+711 LSPH

-723 FTDSEGA
+723 FTDAEGE

-738 AIDKLLAGV
+738 AIDRLLAGV
-747 HVGSEDLKKLVR
+747 EVGSEDLKKLVR

-821 TLGCIA
+821 TLGC
-827 EGSLVLTDRGLVP
+827 
-840 IENVGVADKV
+840 
-850 WDGVEFVRHEGV
+850 
-862 IYKGQKEVMHY
+862 
-873 DGLTATPDHKV
+873 
-884 WASFEGEP
+884 
-892 RTVRLD
+892 
-898 YAASCGAR
+898 
-906 LVRTR
+906 
-911 SGRAPVRMGEDHQSG
+911 
-926 SSIHPEGLA
+926 
-935 HADDADRMH
+935 
-944 WVRTTA
+944 
-950 VVEPGEPA
+950 
-958 TGPLE
+958 
-963 GLPVVQQSTR
+963 
-973 APEVPGSNPH
+973 
-983 RGQTAV
+983 
-989 HESSRSELEALR
+989 
-1001 SEGNHLRLPFGYRSG
+1001 
-1016 ALDSGEPGGTAA
+1016 
-1028 EARTRS
+1028 
-1034 CGQRQRLCSWE
+1034 
-1045 SPLGDARA
+1045 
-1053 EYGQPADYDSGRVST
+1053 
-1068 RGLALR
+1068 
-1074 GGSSAEEDSTGVLPR
+1074 
-1089 TDHRASASC
+1089 
-1098 GEGKAQELARN
+1098 
-1109 RTTVAVYDIVNAGPR
+1109 
-1124 HRFTVSDVLVHNC
+1124 

-1152 KIYPKGTPDDVI
+1152 GIYPKGTPDEVI

-1182 VSWWKQVHTAFDK
+1182 VSWWKQVHTAFDR
-1195 GGPASRRIPVDIEIV
+1195 GGPASNRIPVDVEIV

-1240 GKPLPYRRRAWVCDA
+1240 GKPLPYRRRAWICDA

>member
-22 AKKNAGIEGPIE
+22 AKKDAGIEGPIE

-40 PGNKFTV
+40 PGNRFTV
-47 GAFGAPGTWSLDQ
+47 GAFGTQGTWTLDQ
-60 LDRAARTEDRS
+60 LDRAARTEGRS
-71 QNSHGFE
+71 QNSYGFE
-78 DIFDGTELHL
+78 SIFDGSELHL

-114 LVCSWCIGQGEIH
+114 LICSWCIGQGEIH

-214 MFSVPNRKGGRTL
+214 MFSVPNRRGGRTL
-227 PEERPADWEAY
+227 PEERPADWDAY

-244 DVISMRDNIYRLG
+244 DVVSMRDNIYRLG

-281 IDTALAGAA
+281 IDTALASAA
-290 HRQYEANKNG
+290 HRQYEANKAR

-346 DLPEE
+346 DLPDE

-385 TIKYSNANTGRMC
+385 TIKYSNANTGRM
-398 LTGDHEVL
+398 TG
-406 TPDGWVRIEDWS
+406 
-418 GGRIATWN
+418 
-426 PTGEQIAFSEAKAVH
+426 
-441 FPYSGEMIHIDSTRI
+441 
-456 HQISTPDHD
+456 
-465 MPIRERDGSIEKVP
+465 
-479 VSELEGKRF
+479 
-488 FHYIRGSRRVT
+488 VT
-499 TKVRDDDL
+499 
-507 RVLLMVQ
+507 
-514 ADGTYPADG
+514 
-523 GVRLAFRKQRKVE
+523 
-536 RCRRLLRGAEL
+536 
-547 VYVERKD
+547 
-554 HKTGYT
+554 
-560 RFTIRAQDCPLWL
+560 
-573 LMFKDKTFGPWIFD
+573 
-587 SNPSIFFEEL
+587 
-597 VFWDGSWASSGA
+597 
-609 NSAQYYSTNKT
+609 
-620 NIDLVQ
+620 
-626 AFAHLSGMYCRV
+626 
-638 HQKRVDSRNPNWTPL
+638 
-653 WIANLWF
+653 
-660 SPGPGTEFRNGNGR
+660 
-674 NKWSTSEYSG
+674 
-684 LVHCARTTT
+684 
-693 GFFLVRREGSVW
+693 
-705 VTGNSG
+705 
-711 TVLSPH
+711 LSPH

-723 FTDSEGA
+723 FTDAEGE

-738 AIDKLLAGV
+738 AIDRLLAGV

-799 VATAERMGGAKA
+799 VATAERMGGEKA

-821 TLGCIA
+821 TLG
-827 EGSLVLTDRGLVP
+827 
-840 IENVGVADKV
+840 
-850 WDGVEFVRHEGV
+850 
-862 IYKGQKEVMHY
+862 
-873 DGLTATPDHKV
+873 
-884 WASFEGEP
+884 
-892 RTVRLD
+892 
-898 YAASCGAR
+898 
-906 LVRTR
+906 
-911 SGRAPVRMGEDHQSG
+911 
-926 SSIHPEGLA
+926 
-935 HADDADRMH
+935 
-944 WVRTTA
+944 
-950 VVEPGEPA
+950 
-958 TGPLE
+958 
-963 GLPVVQQSTR
+963 
-973 APEVPGSNPH
+973 
-983 RGQTAV
+983 
-989 HESSRSELEALR
+989 
-1001 SEGNHLRLPFGYRSG
+1001 
-1016 ALDSGEPGGTAA
+1016 
-1028 EARTRS
+1028 
-1034 CGQRQRLCSWE
+1034 
-1045 SPLGDARA
+1045 
-1053 EYGQPADYDSGRVST
+1053 
-1068 RGLALR
+1068 
-1074 GGSSAEEDSTGVLPR
+1074 
-1089 TDHRASASC
+1089 
-1098 GEGKAQELARN
+1098 
-1109 RTTVAVYDIVNAGPR
+1109 
-1124 HRFTVSDVLVHNC
+1124 C

-1164 WKGLT
+1164 WAGLS
-1169 SLVETWRVAHPHI
+1169 SLVETWRIAHPHI

-1195 GGPASRRIPVDIEIV
+1195 GGPASRRIPVDVEIV
-1210 GNDRYVW
+1210 DNDRYVW

-1315 VERLSSLMCDLP
+1315 IERLSSLMCDLP

>member
-22 AKKNAGIEGPIE
+22 AKKDAGIVGPIE
-34 VTDRAT
+34 VADRAT
-40 PGNKFTV
+40 PGNRFTV
-47 GAFGAPGTWSLDQ
+47 GAFGAPGTWTLDQ
-60 LDRAARTEDRS
+60 LDRAARTEGRS
-71 QNSHGFE
+71 QNSYGFE

-88 DIETYSTVDLK
+88 DIETYSRVDLK
-99 KNTVYRYVEDEHWMI
+99 KNTVYRYVEDEEWMI
-114 LVCSWCIGQGEIH
+114 LICSWCIGQGEIH

-142 DPTVKKIAHN
+142 DPAVKKIAHN

-227 PEERPADWEAY
+227 PEERPADWDAY

-290 HRQYEANKNG
+290 HRQYEANKKR

-314 NSVQQFKGW
+314 NSVQQFKSW

-346 DLPEE
+346 DLSDE

-385 TIKYSNANTGRMC
+385 TIKYSNANTGRM
-398 LTGDHEVL
+398 TG
-406 TPDGWVRIEDWS
+406 
-418 GGRIATWN
+418 
-426 PTGEQIAFSEAKAVH
+426 
-441 FPYSGEMIHIDSTRI
+441 
-456 HQISTPDHD
+456 
-465 MPIRERDGSIEKVP
+465 
-479 VSELEGKRF
+479 
-488 FHYIRGSRRVT
+488 VT
-499 TKVRDDDL
+499 
-507 RVLLMVQ
+507 
-514 ADGTYPADG
+514 
-523 GVRLAFRKQRKVE
+523 
-536 RCRRLLRGAEL
+536 
-547 VYVERKD
+547 
-554 HKTGYT
+554 
-560 RFTIRAQDCPLWL
+560 
-573 LMFKDKTFGPWIFD
+573 
-587 SNPSIFFEEL
+587 
-597 VFWDGSWASSGA
+597 
-609 NSAQYYSTNKT
+609 
-620 NIDLVQ
+620 
-626 AFAHLSGMYCRV
+626 
-638 HQKRVDSRNPNWTPL
+638 
-653 WIANLWF
+653 
-660 SPGPGTEFRNGNGR
+660 
-674 NKWSTSEYSG
+674 
-684 LVHCARTTT
+684 
-693 GFFLVRREGSVW
+693 
-705 VTGNSG
+705 
-711 TVLSPH
+711 LSPH

-723 FTDSEGA
+723 FTDAEGE

-827 EGSLVLTDRGLVP
+827 EGSPVLTDRGLVP

-862 IYKGQKEVMHY
+862 IYKGQKEVMRY
-873 DGLTATPDHKV
+873 DGLTATPEHKV

-898 YAASCGAR
+898 YAASRGAH
-906 LVRTR
+906 LVRTGS
-911 SGRAPVRMGEDHQSG
+911 SGSPVRMGEDHQPG
-926 SSIHPEGLA
+926 GALHPEGVA
-935 HADDADRMH
+935 HTDDADRVH
-944 WVRTTA
+944 RVRTTA
-950 VVEPGEPA
+950 VVEPGKP
-958 TGPLE
+958 PLGSFE
-963 GLPVVQQSTR
+963 GLPVMQQS
-973 APEVPGSNPH
+973 AHFAEVPGSNPH
-983 RGQTAV
+983 RCQAAM
-989 HESSRSELEALR
+989 HEPPRSELEALR
-1001 SEGNHLRLPFGYRSG
+1001 SERNHLRLPFGYRSW
-1016 ALDSGEPGGTAA
+1016 ALDSGEPRRTAA
-1028 EARTRS
+1028 EARTGSR
-1034 CGQRQRLCSWE
+1034 GQQQGVCPREPSM
-1045 SPLGDARA
+1045 GDTFAEHGQQA
-1053 EYGQPADYDSGRVST
+1053 EYRSGGVST

-1074 GGSSAEEDSTGVLPR
+1074 GGGSAEEDSPGILPR
-1089 TDHRASASC
+1089 GDHRACTTC
-1098 GEGKAQELARN
+1098 GEGEAQELEN
-1109 RTTVAVYDIVNAGPR
+1109 DRTTVAVYDILNAGPR
-1124 HRFTVSDVLVHNC
+1124 HRFTVSNVLVHNC

-1164 WKGLT
+1164 WEGLT

-1195 GGPASRRIPVDIEIV
+1195 GGPASRRIPVDVEIV

>member
-1 MQILVPDV
+1 MYYTYVPTSEERTVQILVPDV
-9 NGLTGE
+9 NNLTGE

-22 AKKNAGIEGPIE
+22 AKKDAGIEGPIE
-34 VTDRAT
+34 VTDRVT
-40 PGNKFTV
+40 PGNRFTV
-47 GAFGAPGTWSLDQ
+47 GAFGAPGVWTLDQ
-60 LDRAARTEDRS
+60 LDRAARTEGRS
-71 QNSHGFE
+71 QNSYRFE

-114 LVCSWCIGQGEIH
+114 LICSWCVGRGEIH

-134 ISGIPGLF
+134 IKAIPGLF
-142 DPTVKKIAHN
+142 DPAVKKIAHN

-214 MFSVPNRKGGRTL
+214 MFSVPNRKGGMTL
-227 PEERPADWEAY
+227 PEERPADWDAY

-244 DVISMRDNIYRLG
+244 DVISMRDNIYKLG

-290 HRQYEANKNG
+290 HRQYEANKKK
-300 DLARVKEITGLDNP
+300 DLARVKEITGLVNP

-334 DKAHVAELLERD
+334 DKAHVAELLERE
-346 DLPEE
+346 DLPDE

-385 TIKYSNANTGRMC
+385 TIKYSNANTGRM
-398 LTGDHEVL
+398 TG
-406 TPDGWVRIEDWS
+406 
-418 GGRIATWN
+418 
-426 PTGEQIAFSEAKAVH
+426 
-441 FPYSGEMIHIDSTRI
+441 
-456 HQISTPDHD
+456 
-465 MPIRERDGSIEKVP
+465 
-479 VSELEGKRF
+479 
-488 FHYIRGSRRVT
+488 VT
-499 TKVRDDDL
+499 
-507 RVLLMVQ
+507 
-514 ADGTYPADG
+514 
-523 GVRLAFRKQRKVE
+523 
-536 RCRRLLRGAEL
+536 
-547 VYVERKD
+547 
-554 HKTGYT
+554 
-560 RFTIRAQDCPLWL
+560 
-573 LMFKDKTFGPWIFD
+573 
-587 SNPSIFFEEL
+587 
-597 VFWDGSWASSGA
+597 
-609 NSAQYYSTNKT
+609 
-620 NIDLVQ
+620 
-626 AFAHLSGMYCRV
+626 
-638 HQKRVDSRNPNWTPL
+638 
-653 WIANLWF
+653 
-660 SPGPGTEFRNGNGR
+660 
-674 NKWSTSEYSG
+674 
-684 LVHCARTTT
+684 
-693 GFFLVRREGSVW
+693 
-705 VTGNSG
+705 
-711 TVLSPH
+711 LSPH

-723 FTDSEGA
+723 FTDAEGE

-771 SAIEARL
+771 SAVEARL

-787 VLESFRNGEDIY
+787 VLESFREGKDIY
-799 VATAERMGGAKA
+799 VATAERMGGEKA
-811 GFDRQRGKSA
+811 GFDRQRGKAA
-821 TLGCIA
+821 TLG
-827 EGSLVLTDRGLVP
+827 
-840 IENVGVADKV
+840 
-850 WDGVEFVRHEGV
+850 
-862 IYKGQKEVMHY
+862 
-873 DGLTATPDHKV
+873 
-884 WASFEGEP
+884 
-892 RTVRLD
+892 
-898 YAASCGAR
+898 
-906 LVRTR
+906 
-911 SGRAPVRMGEDHQSG
+911 
-926 SSIHPEGLA
+926 
-935 HADDADRMH
+935 
-944 WVRTTA
+944 
-950 VVEPGEPA
+950 
-958 TGPLE
+958 
-963 GLPVVQQSTR
+963 
-973 APEVPGSNPH
+973 
-983 RGQTAV
+983 
-989 HESSRSELEALR
+989 
-1001 SEGNHLRLPFGYRSG
+1001 
-1016 ALDSGEPGGTAA
+1016 
-1028 EARTRS
+1028 
-1034 CGQRQRLCSWE
+1034 
-1045 SPLGDARA
+1045 
-1053 EYGQPADYDSGRVST
+1053 
-1068 RGLALR
+1068 
-1074 GGSSAEEDSTGVLPR
+1074 
-1089 TDHRASASC
+1089 
-1098 GEGKAQELARN
+1098 
-1109 RTTVAVYDIVNAGPR
+1109 
-1124 HRFTVSDVLVHNC
+1124 C

-1152 KIYPKGTPDDVI
+1152 KIYPKGTPDEVI
-1164 WKGLT
+1164 WEGLT

-1182 VSWWKQVHTAFDK
+1182 VSWWKQVHTAFDR
-1195 GGPASRRIPVDIEIV
+1195 GGPASRRIPVDVEIV

>member
-22 AKKNAGIEGPIE
+22 AKKGAGIEGPIE
-34 VTDRAT
+34 VTSRAT
-40 PGNKFTV
+40 PGNRFTV
-47 GAFGAPGTWSLDQ
+47 GAFGAPGTWTLDQ
-60 LDRAARTEDRS
+60 LDRAARTEGRS
-71 QNSHGFE
+71 QNSYGFE

-114 LVCSWCIGQGEIH
+114 LICSWCIGQGEIH

-134 ISGIPGLF
+134 IKAIPGLF
-142 DPTVKKIAHN
+142 DPMVKKIAHN

-162 LKGLPVGTY
+162 LRGLPVGTY

-227 PEERPADWEAY
+227 PEEHPADWDAY

-290 HRQYEANKNG
+290 HRQYEANKKE

-314 NSVQQFKGW
+314 NSVKQFKGW

-346 DLPEE
+346 DLPDE
-351 VREAVERKQLAA
+351 VREAVEHKKLAA

-385 TIKYSNANTGRMC
+385 TIKYSSANTGRMC

-406 TPDGWVRIEDWS
+406 TPSGWVRIGAWT

-426 PTGEQIAFSEAKAVH
+426 PSGEQIAFTEAKAVH
-441 FPYSGEMIHIDSTRI
+441 FPYSGKMIHIDSTRI

-499 TKVRDDDL
+499 TKVQDADL

-514 ADGTYPADG
+514 ADGSYMADG
-523 GVRLAFRKQRKVE
+523 GIRLAFKKQRKIE
-536 RCRRLLRGAEL
+536 RCRHLLRRAEL
-547 VYVERKD
+547 VYTERKD
-554 HKTGYT
+554 YKTGYT
-560 RFTIRAQDCPLWL
+560 RFFIRAQDCPLWL
-573 LMFKDKTFGPWIFD
+573 LMFKNKTFGPWIFD
-587 SNPSIFFEEL
+587 TNPSIFFEEL
-597 VFWDGSWASSGA
+597 IFWGGSWASTGA
-609 NSAQYYSTNKT
+609 NSAQYYSVNKT

-638 HQKRVDSRNPNWTPL
+638 HQKNVDSRNPNLSPAWV
-653 WIANLWF
+653 ANLWF
-660 SPGPGTEFRNGNGR
+660 SPGPGTEFHNGNGR
-674 NKWSTSEYSG
+674 NRWSTSEYSG
-684 LVHCARTTT
+684 MVHCARTTT

-711 TVLSPH
+711 VTLSPH

-723 FTDSEGA
+723 FTDAEGE
-730 HDTEAEQA
+730 HDAEAEQA
-738 AIDKLLAGV
+738 TIDKLLAGV

-821 TLGCIA
+821 TLGC
-827 EGSLVLTDRGLVP
+827 
-840 IENVGVADKV
+840 
-850 WDGVEFVRHEGV
+850 
-862 IYKGQKEVMHY
+862 
-873 DGLTATPDHKV
+873 
-884 WASFEGEP
+884 
-892 RTVRLD
+892 
-898 YAASCGAR
+898 
-906 LVRTR
+906 
-911 SGRAPVRMGEDHQSG
+911 
-926 SSIHPEGLA
+926 
-935 HADDADRMH
+935 
-944 WVRTTA
+944 
-950 VVEPGEPA
+950 
-958 TGPLE
+958 
-963 GLPVVQQSTR
+963 
-973 APEVPGSNPH
+973 
-983 RGQTAV
+983 
-989 HESSRSELEALR
+989 
-1001 SEGNHLRLPFGYRSG
+1001 
-1016 ALDSGEPGGTAA
+1016 
-1028 EARTRS
+1028 
-1034 CGQRQRLCSWE
+1034 
-1045 SPLGDARA
+1045 
-1053 EYGQPADYDSGRVST
+1053 
-1068 RGLALR
+1068 
-1074 GGSSAEEDSTGVLPR
+1074 
-1089 TDHRASASC
+1089 
-1098 GEGKAQELARN
+1098 
-1109 RTTVAVYDIVNAGPR
+1109 
-1124 HRFTVSDVLVHNC
+1124 

-1152 KIYPKGTPDDVI
+1152 KIYPKGTSDEVI
-1164 WKGLT
+1164 WEGLT

-1195 GGPASRRIPVDIEIV
+1195 GGPASRRIPVDVEIV

-1255 VVGNGTQRRIVGGPT
+1255 VVGNGTQRRIVSGPT

-1335 EAAGYTTQRY
+1335 EAAGYTTRRY

>member
-22 AKKNAGIEGPIE
+22 AKKDAGIAGPIE
-34 VTDRAT
+34 VTDRAA
-40 PGNKFTV
+40 PGNRFTV
-47 GAFGAPGTWSLDQ
+47 GAFGAPGTWTLDQ
-60 LDRAARTEDRS
+60 LDRAARTEGRS
-71 QNSHGFE
+71 QNSYGFE

-114 LVCSWCIGQGEIH
+114 LICSWCIGQGEIH

-142 DPTVKKIAHN
+142 DPNVKKIAHN

-214 MFSVPNRKGGRTL
+214 MFSMPNRKGGRTL
-227 PEERPADWEAY
+227 PKERPADWDAY

-257 KGFPSAEEY
+257 KGFPSDEEY

-290 HRQYEANKNG
+290 HRQYGENKAR

-323 LADQG
+323 LTEQG

-346 DLPEE
+346 DLPDE

-385 TIKYSNANTGRMC
+385 TIKYSNANTGRM
-398 LTGDHEVL
+398 TG
-406 TPDGWVRIEDWS
+406 
-418 GGRIATWN
+418 
-426 PTGEQIAFSEAKAVH
+426 
-441 FPYSGEMIHIDSTRI
+441 
-456 HQISTPDHD
+456 
-465 MPIRERDGSIEKVP
+465 
-479 VSELEGKRF
+479 
-488 FHYIRGSRRVT
+488 VT
-499 TKVRDDDL
+499 
-507 RVLLMVQ
+507 
-514 ADGTYPADG
+514 
-523 GVRLAFRKQRKVE
+523 
-536 RCRRLLRGAEL
+536 
-547 VYVERKD
+547 
-554 HKTGYT
+554 
-560 RFTIRAQDCPLWL
+560 
-573 LMFKDKTFGPWIFD
+573 
-587 SNPSIFFEEL
+587 
-597 VFWDGSWASSGA
+597 
-609 NSAQYYSTNKT
+609 
-620 NIDLVQ
+620 
-626 AFAHLSGMYCRV
+626 
-638 HQKRVDSRNPNWTPL
+638 
-653 WIANLWF
+653 
-660 SPGPGTEFRNGNGR
+660 
-674 NKWSTSEYSG
+674 
-684 LVHCARTTT
+684 
-693 GFFLVRREGSVW
+693 
-705 VTGNSG
+705 
-711 TVLSPH
+711 LSPH

-723 FTDSEGA
+723 FTDADGE

-759 PLLVGP
+759 PLLMGP

-787 VLESFRNGEDIY
+787 VLGAFREGKDIY
-799 VATAERMGGAKA
+799 VATAERMGGERA
-811 GFDRQRGKSA
+811 GFDRQRGKGA
-821 TLGCIA
+821 VLGC
-827 EGSLVLTDRGLVP
+827 
-840 IENVGVADKV
+840 
-850 WDGVEFVRHEGV
+850 
-862 IYKGQKEVMHY
+862 
-873 DGLTATPDHKV
+873 
-884 WASFEGEP
+884 
-892 RTVRLD
+892 
-898 YAASCGAR
+898 
-906 LVRTR
+906 
-911 SGRAPVRMGEDHQSG
+911 
-926 SSIHPEGLA
+926 
-935 HADDADRMH
+935 
-944 WVRTTA
+944 
-950 VVEPGEPA
+950 
-958 TGPLE
+958 
-963 GLPVVQQSTR
+963 
-973 APEVPGSNPH
+973 
-983 RGQTAV
+983 
-989 HESSRSELEALR
+989 
-1001 SEGNHLRLPFGYRSG
+1001 GY
-1016 ALDSGEPGGTAA
+1016 
-1028 EARTRS
+1028 
-1034 CGQRQRLCSWE
+1034 
-1045 SPLGDARA
+1045 
-1053 EYGQPADYDSGRVST
+1053 
-1068 RGLALR
+1068 
-1074 GGSSAEEDSTGVLPR
+1074 
-1089 TDHRASASC
+1089 
-1098 GEGKAQELARN
+1098 
-1109 RTTVAVYDIVNAGPR
+1109 
-1124 HRFTVSDVLVHNC
+1124 
-1137 GFGGGAGALLNLGGA
+1137 GGGAGALLNLGGA
-1152 KIYPKGTPDDVI
+1152 KMYPKGTPDEVI
-1164 WKGLT
+1164 WEGLT
-1169 SLVETWRVAHPHI
+1169 TIVNAWRVAHPHI

-1195 GGPASRRIPVDIEIV
+1195 GGPASRRIPVDVEIV

-1327 DWAEGLPV
+1327 DWAEGLPI

>member
-9 NGLTGE
+9 NSLTGE

-22 AKKNAGIEGPIE
+22 AKKSAGIEGPIE

-40 PGNKFTV
+40 PGNRFTV
-47 GAFGAPGTWSLDQ
+47 GAFGAPGVWTLDQ
-60 LDRAARTEDRS
+60 LDRAARTEGRS
-71 QNSHGFE
+71 QNSYGFE

-114 LVCSWCIGQGEIH
+114 LICSWCIGQGDIH

-134 ISGIPGLF
+134 IKAIPGLF
-142 DPTVKKIAHN
+142 DPAVKKIAHN
-152 SDFERINFSA
+152 SDFERVNFSA

-227 PEERPADWEAY
+227 PEERPADWDAY

-244 DVISMRDNIYRLG
+244 DVLSMRDNIYRLG
-257 KGFPSAEEY
+257 KGFPSADEY

-290 HRQYEANKNG
+290 HRQYEKNKAR

-323 LADQG
+323 LAAQG

-334 DKAHVAELLERD
+334 DKAHVAELLERE
-346 DLPEE
+346 DLPDE

-385 TIKYSNANTGRMC
+385 TIKYSNANTGRM
-398 LTGDHEVL
+398 TG
-406 TPDGWVRIEDWS
+406 
-418 GGRIATWN
+418 
-426 PTGEQIAFSEAKAVH
+426 
-441 FPYSGEMIHIDSTRI
+441 
-456 HQISTPDHD
+456 
-465 MPIRERDGSIEKVP
+465 
-479 VSELEGKRF
+479 
-488 FHYIRGSRRVT
+488 VT
-499 TKVRDDDL
+499 
-507 RVLLMVQ
+507 
-514 ADGTYPADG
+514 
-523 GVRLAFRKQRKVE
+523 
-536 RCRRLLRGAEL
+536 
-547 VYVERKD
+547 
-554 HKTGYT
+554 
-560 RFTIRAQDCPLWL
+560 
-573 LMFKDKTFGPWIFD
+573 
-587 SNPSIFFEEL
+587 
-597 VFWDGSWASSGA
+597 
-609 NSAQYYSTNKT
+609 
-620 NIDLVQ
+620 
-626 AFAHLSGMYCRV
+626 
-638 HQKRVDSRNPNWTPL
+638 
-653 WIANLWF
+653 
-660 SPGPGTEFRNGNGR
+660 
-674 NKWSTSEYSG
+674 
-684 LVHCARTTT
+684 
-693 GFFLVRREGSVW
+693 
-705 VTGNSG
+705 
-711 TVLSPH
+711 LSPH

-723 FTDSEGA
+723 FTDAEGE

-747 HVGSEDLKKLVR
+747 HVGSEALKKLVR

-821 TLGCIA
+821 TLGC
-827 EGSLVLTDRGLVP
+827 
-840 IENVGVADKV
+840 
-850 WDGVEFVRHEGV
+850 
-862 IYKGQKEVMHY
+862 
-873 DGLTATPDHKV
+873 
-884 WASFEGEP
+884 
-892 RTVRLD
+892 
-898 YAASCGAR
+898 
-906 LVRTR
+906 
-911 SGRAPVRMGEDHQSG
+911 
-926 SSIHPEGLA
+926 
-935 HADDADRMH
+935 
-944 WVRTTA
+944 
-950 VVEPGEPA
+950 
-958 TGPLE
+958 
-963 GLPVVQQSTR
+963 
-973 APEVPGSNPH
+973 
-983 RGQTAV
+983 
-989 HESSRSELEALR
+989 
-1001 SEGNHLRLPFGYRSG
+1001 
-1016 ALDSGEPGGTAA
+1016 
-1028 EARTRS
+1028 
-1034 CGQRQRLCSWE
+1034 
-1045 SPLGDARA
+1045 
-1053 EYGQPADYDSGRVST
+1053 
-1068 RGLALR
+1068 
-1074 GGSSAEEDSTGVLPR
+1074 
-1089 TDHRASASC
+1089 
-1098 GEGKAQELARN
+1098 
-1109 RTTVAVYDIVNAGPR
+1109 
-1124 HRFTVSDVLVHNC
+1124 

-1152 KIYPKGTPDDVI
+1152 KIYPKGTPDEVI
-1164 WKGLT
+1164 WAGLT

-1195 GGPASRRIPVDIEIV
+1195 GGPASKRIPVDVEIV

-1291 ERAGFRTV
+1291 EKAGFRTV

-1345 RKD
+1345 RKG

>member
-1 MQILVPDV
+1 M
-9 NGLTGE
+9 
-15 QFVALQQ
+15 
-22 AKKNAGIEGPIE
+22 
-34 VTDRAT
+34 
-40 PGNKFTV
+40 
-47 GAFGAPGTWSLDQ
+47 
-60 LDRAARTEDRS
+60 
-71 QNSHGFE
+71 
-78 DIFDGTELHL
+78 
-88 DIETYSTVDLK
+88 
-99 KNTVYRYVEDEHWMI
+99 
-114 LVCSWCIGQGEIH
+114 
-127 TAYGHEE
+127 
-134 ISGIPGLF
+134 
-142 DPTVKKIAHN
+142 KKIAHN

-227 PEERPADWEAY
+227 PEERPADWDAY

-244 DVISMRDNIYRLG
+244 DVVSMRDNIYRLG

-281 IDTALAGAA
+281 IDTALASAA
-290 HRQYEANKNG
+290 HRQYEANKAR

-323 LADQG
+323 LAEQG
-328 FEMESI
+328 FKMESI

-346 DLPEE
+346 DLPDE

-406 TPDGWVRIEDWS
+406 TPSGWVRIEDWV

-426 PTGEQIAFSEAKAVH
+426 PSGEQIAFSDARAVH

-523 GVRLAFRKQRKVE
+523 GIRLAFRKQRKVE
-536 RCRRLLRGAEL
+536 RCRHLLRKAGLMYAERED
-547 VYVERKD
+547 Y
-554 HKTGYT
+554 KTGYT
-560 RFTIRAQDCPLWL
+560 RFSLRAQDCPLWL

-587 SNPSIFFEEL
+587 TNPSIFFEEL

-638 HQKRVDSRNPNWTPL
+638 HRKSVDSRNPNWTPL

-660 SPGPGTEFRNGNGR
+660 SPGPGTEFRNGSGR
-674 NKWSTSEYSG
+674 NRWSTSEYSG

-711 TVLSPH
+711 VTLSPH

-723 FTDSEGA
+723 FTDSEGE

-747 HVGSEDLKKLVR
+747 EVGSEDLKKLVR

-771 SAIEARL
+771 SAVEARL
-778 TAWAAGEDS
+778 TAWAAGEDG
-787 VLESFRNGEDIY
+787 VLESFRRGEDVY
-799 VATAERMGGAKA
+799 VATAERMGGEKA
-811 GFDRQRGKSA
+811 GFDRQRGKAA
-821 TLGCIA
+821 TLG
-827 EGSLVLTDRGLVP
+827 
-840 IENVGVADKV
+840 
-850 WDGVEFVRHEGV
+850 
-862 IYKGQKEVMHY
+862 
-873 DGLTATPDHKV
+873 
-884 WASFEGEP
+884 
-892 RTVRLD
+892 
-898 YAASCGAR
+898 
-906 LVRTR
+906 
-911 SGRAPVRMGEDHQSG
+911 
-926 SSIHPEGLA
+926 
-935 HADDADRMH
+935 
-944 WVRTTA
+944 
-950 VVEPGEPA
+950 
-958 TGPLE
+958 
-963 GLPVVQQSTR
+963 
-973 APEVPGSNPH
+973 
-983 RGQTAV
+983 
-989 HESSRSELEALR
+989 
-1001 SEGNHLRLPFGYRSG
+1001 
-1016 ALDSGEPGGTAA
+1016 
-1028 EARTRS
+1028 
-1034 CGQRQRLCSWE
+1034 
-1045 SPLGDARA
+1045 
-1053 EYGQPADYDSGRVST
+1053 
-1068 RGLALR
+1068 
-1074 GGSSAEEDSTGVLPR
+1074 
-1089 TDHRASASC
+1089 
-1098 GEGKAQELARN
+1098 
-1109 RTTVAVYDIVNAGPR
+1109 
-1124 HRFTVSDVLVHNC
+1124 C

-1164 WKGLT
+1164 WEGLT
-1169 SLVETWRVAHPHI
+1169 SLVETWRIAHPHI

-1195 GGPASRRIPVDIEIV
+1195 GGPASRRIPVDVEIV

>member
-15 QFVALQQ
+15 QFIALQQ
-22 AKKNAGIEGPIE
+22 AKKDAGIEGPIE

-40 PGNKFTV
+40 PGNRFTV
-47 GAFGAPGTWSLDQ
+47 GAFGAPGTWCLDQ
-60 LDRAARTEDRS
+60 LDRAARTEGRS
-71 QNSHGFE
+71 QNSYGFE

-88 DIETYSTVDLK
+88 DIETYSRVDLK
-99 KNTVYRYVEDEHWMI
+99 KNTVYRYVEDEEWMI
-114 LVCSWCIGQGEIH
+114 LICSWCIGRGEIH

-134 ISGIPGLF
+134 VSGIPGLF
-142 DPTVKKIAHN
+142 DPAVKKIAHN

-227 PEERPADWEAY
+227 PEERPTDWDAY

-244 DVISMRDNIYRLG
+244 DVVSMRDNIYRLG

-290 HRQYEANKNG
+290 HRQYEANKKR

-323 LADQG
+323 LAAQG

-346 DLPEE
+346 DLPDE

-406 TPDGWVRIEDWS
+406 TPSGWVRIENWT

-426 PTGEQIAFSEAKAVH
+426 PSGEQIAFSEAKAIH

-488 FHYIRGSRRVT
+488 FHFIRGSRRVT

-523 GVRLAFRKQRKVE
+523 GIRLAFRKQRKVE
-536 RCRRLLRGAEL
+536 RCRHLLRRAGL
-547 VYVERKD
+547 VYAERKD
-554 HKTGYT
+554 YKTGYT
-560 RFTIRAQDCPLWL
+560 RFSLRAQDCPLWL
-573 LMFKDKTFGPWIFD
+573 LMFKNKTFGPWIFD
-587 SNPSIFFEEL
+587 TNPSIFFEEL

-638 HQKRVDSRNPNWTPL
+638 HRKSVDSRNPNWTPL

-660 SPGPGTEFRNGNGR
+660 SPGPGTEFRNGSGR
-674 NKWSTSEYSG
+674 NRWSTSEYSG

-711 TVLSPH
+711 VTLSPH

-723 FTDSEGA
+723 FTDAEGE

-738 AIDKLLAGV
+738 AIDRLLVGV

-759 PLLVGP
+759 PLLMGP

-799 VATAERMGGAKA
+799 VATAERMGGAKV

-821 TLGCIA
+821 TLG
-827 EGSLVLTDRGLVP
+827 
-840 IENVGVADKV
+840 
-850 WDGVEFVRHEGV
+850 
-862 IYKGQKEVMHY
+862 
-873 DGLTATPDHKV
+873 
-884 WASFEGEP
+884 
-892 RTVRLD
+892 
-898 YAASCGAR
+898 
-906 LVRTR
+906 
-911 SGRAPVRMGEDHQSG
+911 
-926 SSIHPEGLA
+926 
-935 HADDADRMH
+935 
-944 WVRTTA
+944 
-950 VVEPGEPA
+950 
-958 TGPLE
+958 
-963 GLPVVQQSTR
+963 
-973 APEVPGSNPH
+973 
-983 RGQTAV
+983 
-989 HESSRSELEALR
+989 
-1001 SEGNHLRLPFGYRSG
+1001 
-1016 ALDSGEPGGTAA
+1016 
-1028 EARTRS
+1028 
-1034 CGQRQRLCSWE
+1034 
-1045 SPLGDARA
+1045 
-1053 EYGQPADYDSGRVST
+1053 
-1068 RGLALR
+1068 
-1074 GGSSAEEDSTGVLPR
+1074 
-1089 TDHRASASC
+1089 
-1098 GEGKAQELARN
+1098 
-1109 RTTVAVYDIVNAGPR
+1109 
-1124 HRFTVSDVLVHNC
+1124 C

-1152 KIYPKGTPDDVI
+1152 KIYPKGTPDEVI

-1195 GGPASRRIPVDIEIV
+1195 GGPASRRIPVDVEIV

>member
-1 MQILVPDV
+1 MYYTYVPTSEERTVQILVPDV

-15 QFVALQQ
+15 QFVTLQQ
-22 AKKNAGIEGPIE
+22 AKKDADIEGPIE

-40 PGNKFTV
+40 SGNRFTV
-47 GAFGAPGTWSLDQ
+47 GAFGAPGTWTLDQ
-60 LDRAARTEDRS
+60 LDRAARTEGRS
-71 QNSHGFE
+71 QNSYGFE

-88 DIETYSTVDLK
+88 DIETYSPVDLK

-114 LVCSWCIGQGEIH
+114 LICSWCIGQGEIH

-134 ISGIPGLF
+134 IMAIPGLF
-142 DPTVKKIAHN
+142 DPAVKKIAHN

-227 PEERPADWEAY
+227 PEERPADWDAY

-244 DVISMRDNIYRLG
+244 DVVSMRDNIYRLG

-290 HRQYEANKNG
+290 NRQYEANKKK

-346 DLPEE
+346 DLSDEM
-351 VREAVERKQLAA
+351 REAVERKQLAA

-385 TIKYSNANTGRMC
+385 TIKYNNANTGRM
-398 LTGDHEVL
+398 TG
-406 TPDGWVRIEDWS
+406 
-418 GGRIATWN
+418 
-426 PTGEQIAFSEAKAVH
+426 
-441 FPYSGEMIHIDSTRI
+441 
-456 HQISTPDHD
+456 
-465 MPIRERDGSIEKVP
+465 
-479 VSELEGKRF
+479 
-488 FHYIRGSRRVT
+488 VT
-499 TKVRDDDL
+499 
-507 RVLLMVQ
+507 
-514 ADGTYPADG
+514 
-523 GVRLAFRKQRKVE
+523 
-536 RCRRLLRGAEL
+536 
-547 VYVERKD
+547 
-554 HKTGYT
+554 
-560 RFTIRAQDCPLWL
+560 
-573 LMFKDKTFGPWIFD
+573 
-587 SNPSIFFEEL
+587 
-597 VFWDGSWASSGA
+597 
-609 NSAQYYSTNKT
+609 
-620 NIDLVQ
+620 
-626 AFAHLSGMYCRV
+626 
-638 HQKRVDSRNPNWTPL
+638 
-653 WIANLWF
+653 
-660 SPGPGTEFRNGNGR
+660 
-674 NKWSTSEYSG
+674 
-684 LVHCARTTT
+684 
-693 GFFLVRREGSVW
+693 
-705 VTGNSG
+705 
-711 TVLSPH
+711 LSPH

-723 FTDSEGA
+723 FTDAEGE

-747 HVGSEDLKKLVR
+747 PVGSEDLKKLVR

-787 VLESFRNGEDIY
+787 VLEAFREGKDIY
-799 VATAERMGGAKA
+799 IATAERMGGEKA
-811 GFDRQRGKSA
+811 GFDRQRGKAA
-821 TLGCIA
+821 TLG
-827 EGSLVLTDRGLVP
+827 
-840 IENVGVADKV
+840 
-850 WDGVEFVRHEGV
+850 
-862 IYKGQKEVMHY
+862 
-873 DGLTATPDHKV
+873 
-884 WASFEGEP
+884 
-892 RTVRLD
+892 
-898 YAASCGAR
+898 
-906 LVRTR
+906 
-911 SGRAPVRMGEDHQSG
+911 
-926 SSIHPEGLA
+926 
-935 HADDADRMH
+935 
-944 WVRTTA
+944 
-950 VVEPGEPA
+950 
-958 TGPLE
+958 
-963 GLPVVQQSTR
+963 
-973 APEVPGSNPH
+973 
-983 RGQTAV
+983 
-989 HESSRSELEALR
+989 
-1001 SEGNHLRLPFGYRSG
+1001 
-1016 ALDSGEPGGTAA
+1016 
-1028 EARTRS
+1028 
-1034 CGQRQRLCSWE
+1034 
-1045 SPLGDARA
+1045 
-1053 EYGQPADYDSGRVST
+1053 
-1068 RGLALR
+1068 
-1074 GGSSAEEDSTGVLPR
+1074 
-1089 TDHRASASC
+1089 
-1098 GEGKAQELARN
+1098 
-1109 RTTVAVYDIVNAGPR
+1109 
-1124 HRFTVSDVLVHNC
+1124 C

-1152 KIYPKGTPDDVI
+1152 KIYPKDTPDDVI

-1182 VSWWKQVHTAFDK
+1182 VSWWKQVHTAFDR
-1195 GGPASRRIPVDIEIV
+1195 GGPASQRIPVDVEIV

-1308 ETTGGLT
+1308 ETTSGLT

>member
-9 NGLTGE
+9 NSLTGE
-15 QFVALQQ
+15 QFTALQQ
-22 AKKNAGIEGPIE
+22 AKKEAGIEGPIE
-34 VTDRAT
+34 VTDQST
-40 PGNKFTV
+40 PGNRFTV
-47 GAFGAPGTWSLDQ
+47 GAFGAPGTWALDQ
-60 LDRAARTEDRS
+60 LDRAARTEGRS
-71 QNSHGFE
+71 QNSYGFE
-78 DIFDGTELHL
+78 NIFDGTELHL

-99 KNTVYRYVEDEHWMI
+99 KNTVYRYVEDEHWVI
-114 LVCSWCIGQGEIH
+114 LVCSWCVGQGDIH
-127 TAYGHEE
+127 TAFGHEE
-134 ISGIPGLF
+134 IEAIPGLF

-185 LWGYPRSLKGFCKVV
+185 LWGYPRSLKGFCKAV

-227 PEERPADWEAY
+227 PEERPADWAAY

-257 KGFPSAEEY
+257 KGFPFTEEY

-290 HRQYEANKNG
+290 HRQYEANKKR

-346 DLPEE
+346 DLPDE

-363 LSAATKYV
+363 LSASTKYV

-385 TIKYSNANTGRMC
+385 TIKYSNANTGRM
-398 LTGDHEVL
+398 TG
-406 TPDGWVRIEDWS
+406 
-418 GGRIATWN
+418 
-426 PTGEQIAFSEAKAVH
+426 
-441 FPYSGEMIHIDSTRI
+441 
-456 HQISTPDHD
+456 
-465 MPIRERDGSIEKVP
+465 
-479 VSELEGKRF
+479 
-488 FHYIRGSRRVT
+488 VT
-499 TKVRDDDL
+499 
-507 RVLLMVQ
+507 
-514 ADGTYPADG
+514 
-523 GVRLAFRKQRKVE
+523 
-536 RCRRLLRGAEL
+536 
-547 VYVERKD
+547 
-554 HKTGYT
+554 
-560 RFTIRAQDCPLWL
+560 
-573 LMFKDKTFGPWIFD
+573 
-587 SNPSIFFEEL
+587 
-597 VFWDGSWASSGA
+597 
-609 NSAQYYSTNKT
+609 
-620 NIDLVQ
+620 
-626 AFAHLSGMYCRV
+626 
-638 HQKRVDSRNPNWTPL
+638 
-653 WIANLWF
+653 
-660 SPGPGTEFRNGNGR
+660 
-674 NKWSTSEYSG
+674 
-684 LVHCARTTT
+684 
-693 GFFLVRREGSVW
+693 
-705 VTGNSG
+705 
-711 TVLSPH
+711 LSPH

-723 FTDSEGA
+723 FTDSEGE
-730 HDTEAEQA
+730 HDTEAEQV
-738 AIDKLLAGV
+738 AIDKLLASV

-759 PLLVGP
+759 PLLMGP

-787 VLESFRNGEDIY
+787 VLEAFREGKDIY
-799 VATAERMGGAKA
+799 VATAERMGGEKA
-811 GFDRQRGKSA
+811 GFDRQRGKAA
-821 TLGCIA
+821 TLG
-827 EGSLVLTDRGLVP
+827 
-840 IENVGVADKV
+840 
-850 WDGVEFVRHEGV
+850 
-862 IYKGQKEVMHY
+862 
-873 DGLTATPDHKV
+873 
-884 WASFEGEP
+884 
-892 RTVRLD
+892 
-898 YAASCGAR
+898 
-906 LVRTR
+906 
-911 SGRAPVRMGEDHQSG
+911 
-926 SSIHPEGLA
+926 
-935 HADDADRMH
+935 
-944 WVRTTA
+944 
-950 VVEPGEPA
+950 
-958 TGPLE
+958 
-963 GLPVVQQSTR
+963 
-973 APEVPGSNPH
+973 
-983 RGQTAV
+983 
-989 HESSRSELEALR
+989 
-1001 SEGNHLRLPFGYRSG
+1001 
-1016 ALDSGEPGGTAA
+1016 
-1028 EARTRS
+1028 
-1034 CGQRQRLCSWE
+1034 
-1045 SPLGDARA
+1045 
-1053 EYGQPADYDSGRVST
+1053 
-1068 RGLALR
+1068 
-1074 GGSSAEEDSTGVLPR
+1074 
-1089 TDHRASASC
+1089 
-1098 GEGKAQELARN
+1098 
-1109 RTTVAVYDIVNAGPR
+1109 
-1124 HRFTVSDVLVHNC
+1124 C

-1152 KIYPKGTPDDVI
+1152 KIYPKDTPDDVI

-1195 GGPASRRIPVDIEIV
+1195 GGPASQRIPVDVEIV

-1225 YHNCRREYVQPKDRN
+1225 YHNCKREYVQPKDRN

-1308 ETTGGLT
+1308 ETTSGLT

>member
-22 AKKNAGIEGPIE
+22 AKKDAGIEGPIE
-34 VTDRAT
+34 VADRAN
-40 PGNKFTV
+40 PGNRFTV
-47 GAFGAPGTWSLDQ
+47 GAFGAPGTWRLDQ
-60 LDRAARTEDRS
+60 LDRAARTEGRS
-71 QNSHGFE
+71 QNSYGFE

-99 KNTVYRYVEDEHWMI
+99 KNTVYRYVEDEEWQI
-114 LVCSWCIGQGEIH
+114 LICSWCVGQGEIH

-142 DPTVKKIAHN
+142 DPAVKKIAHN

-227 PEERPADWEAY
+227 PEERPADWDAY

-290 HRQYEANKNG
+290 HRQYEANKKA

-346 DLPEE
+346 DLPDE

-385 TIKYSNANTGRMC
+385 TIKYSNANTGRM
-398 LTGDHEVL
+398 TG
-406 TPDGWVRIEDWS
+406 
-418 GGRIATWN
+418 
-426 PTGEQIAFSEAKAVH
+426 
-441 FPYSGEMIHIDSTRI
+441 
-456 HQISTPDHD
+456 
-465 MPIRERDGSIEKVP
+465 
-479 VSELEGKRF
+479 
-488 FHYIRGSRRVT
+488 VT
-499 TKVRDDDL
+499 
-507 RVLLMVQ
+507 
-514 ADGTYPADG
+514 
-523 GVRLAFRKQRKVE
+523 
-536 RCRRLLRGAEL
+536 
-547 VYVERKD
+547 
-554 HKTGYT
+554 
-560 RFTIRAQDCPLWL
+560 
-573 LMFKDKTFGPWIFD
+573 
-587 SNPSIFFEEL
+587 
-597 VFWDGSWASSGA
+597 
-609 NSAQYYSTNKT
+609 
-620 NIDLVQ
+620 
-626 AFAHLSGMYCRV
+626 
-638 HQKRVDSRNPNWTPL
+638 
-653 WIANLWF
+653 
-660 SPGPGTEFRNGNGR
+660 
-674 NKWSTSEYSG
+674 
-684 LVHCARTTT
+684 
-693 GFFLVRREGSVW
+693 
-705 VTGNSG
+705 
-711 TVLSPH
+711 LSPH

-723 FTDSEGA
+723 FTDAEGE

-747 HVGSEDLKKLVR
+747 EVGSEDLKKLVR

-787 VLESFRNGEDIY
+787 VLESFRKGEDIY

-840 IENVGVADKV
+840 IENVDVADKV

-862 IYKGQKEVMHY
+862 VYKGQKEVMRY

-898 YAASCGAR
+898 YAAACGAH
-906 LVRTR
+906 LIRTG
-911 SGRAPVRMGEDHQSG
+911 SSRAPVR
-926 SSIHPEGLA
+926 
-935 HADDADRMH
+935 R
-944 WVRTTA
+944 
-950 VVEPGEPA
+950 
-958 TGPLE
+958 
-963 GLPVVQQSTR
+963 
-973 APEVPGSNPH
+973 
-983 RGQTAV
+983 
-989 HESSRSELEALR
+989 
-1001 SEGNHLRLPFGYRSG
+1001 
-1016 ALDSGEPGGTAA
+1016 
-1028 EARTRS
+1028 
-1034 CGQRQRLCSWE
+1034 
-1045 SPLGDARA
+1045 
-1053 EYGQPADYDSGRVST
+1053 
-1068 RGLALR
+1068 
-1074 GGSSAEEDSTGVLPR
+1074 
-1089 TDHRASASC
+1089 
-1098 GEGKAQELARN
+1098 GEGEAQELARD
-1109 RTTVAVYDIVNAGPR
+1109 RTTVAVYDILNAGPR
-1124 HRFTVSDVLVHNC
+1124 HRFTVANVLVHNC

-1164 WKGLT
+1164 WEGLT
-1169 SLVETWRVAHPHI
+1169 SLVETWRIAHPHI

-1195 GGPASRRIPVDIEIV
+1195 GGPASRRIPVDVEIV

-1225 YHNCRREYVQPKDRN
+1225 YHNCRREYVQPKDRK

-1315 VERLSSLMCDLP
+1315 VERLSSLMCDTP
-1327 DWAEGLPV
+1327 DWAAGLPIQ
-1335 EAAGYTTQRY
+1335 AAGYTTQRY

>member
-9 NGLTGE
+9 NDLTGE

-22 AKKNAGIEGPIE
+22 AKKDAGIEGPLE
-34 VTDRAT
+34 VVDRAT
-40 PGNKFTV
+40 PGNRFTV
-47 GAFGAPGTWSLDQ
+47 GAFGAPGTWNLDQ
-60 LDRAARTEDRS
+60 LDRAARTEGRS
-71 QNSHGFE
+71 QNSYGFE
-78 DIFDGTELHL
+78 DIFDGAELHL
-88 DIETYSTVDLK
+88 DIETYSRVDLK
-99 KNTVYRYVEDEHWMI
+99 KNTVYRYVEDEEWMI
-114 LVCSWCIGQGEIH
+114 LICSWCIGKGEIH

-134 ISGIPGLF
+134 VSGIPGLF

-162 LKGLPVGTY
+162 LKGLPVGSY

-290 HRQYEANKNG
+290 HRQYEANKKR

-323 LADQG
+323 LAERG

-346 DLPEE
+346 DLPDE

-363 LSAATKYV
+363 LSAATKYI

-406 TPDGWVRIEDWS
+406 TPAGWVRIEDWS

-426 PTGEQIAFSEAKAVH
+426 PTGEQIAFSEANAVH

-499 TKVRDDDL
+499 TKVRDNDL

-523 GVRLAFRKQRKVE
+523 GVRLDFRKQRKVE

-547 VYVERKD
+547 VYAERKD

-638 HQKRVDSRNPNWTPL
+638 HQKKVDLRNPNWTPL

-674 NKWSTSEYSG
+674 NLWSKSEYSG

-723 FTDSEGA
+723 FTDADGE

-787 VLESFRNGEDIY
+787 VLESFRKGEDIY
-799 VATAERMGGAKA
+799 VATAERMGGEKA

-840 IENVGVADKV
+840 IENVGIADKV
-850 WDGVEFVRHEGV
+850 WDGVEFVRNEGV
-862 IYKGQKEVMHY
+862 VYKGQKEVMQY

-892 RTVRLD
+892 RTVRFD
-898 YAASCGAR
+898 YAAACGAR
-906 LVRTR
+906 LVRTGS
-911 SGRAPVRMGEDHQSG
+911 SGAPVRMGEDHQ
-926 SSIHPEGLA
+926 
-935 HADDADRMH
+935 
-944 WVRTTA
+944 
-950 VVEPGEPA
+950 
-958 TGPLE
+958 
-963 GLPVVQQSTR
+963 
-973 APEVPGSNPH
+973 
-983 RGQTAV
+983 
-989 HESSRSELEALR
+989 
-1001 SEGNHLRLPFGYRSG
+1001 
-1016 ALDSGEPGGTAA
+1016 
-1028 EARTRS
+1028 
-1034 CGQRQRLCSWE
+1034 
-1045 SPLGDARA
+1045 
-1053 EYGQPADYDSGRVST
+1053 
-1068 RGLALR
+1068 
-1074 GGSSAEEDSTGVLPR
+1074 
-1089 TDHRASASC
+1089 ASASR
-1098 GEGKAQELARN
+1098 GEGEAQELARN
-1109 RTTVAVYDIVNAGPR
+1109 RTTVAVYDILNAGPR

-1164 WKGLT
+1164 WEGLT

-1195 GGPASRRIPVDIEIV
+1195 GGPASRQIPVDVEIV

>member
-22 AKKNAGIEGPIE
+22 AKKDAGIESPIE
-34 VTDRAT
+34 VTDRAK
-40 PGNKFTV
+40 PGNRFTV
-47 GAFGAPGTWSLDQ
+47 GAFGALGTWSLNQ
-60 LDRAARTEDRS
+60 LDRAARTEGRS
-71 QNSHGFE
+71 QNSYGFE

-99 KNTVYRYVEDEHWMI
+99 KNTVYQYVDDEHWMI
-114 LVCSWCIGQGEIH
+114 LICSWCIGQGEIH

-142 DPTVKKIAHN
+142 DPAVKKIAHN

-227 PEERPADWEAY
+227 PEERPADWAAY

-290 HRQYEANKNG
+290 HRQYEANKKK

-346 DLPEE
+346 DLPDE

-385 TIKYSNANTGRMC
+385 TIKYSNANTGRM
-398 LTGDHEVL
+398 TG
-406 TPDGWVRIEDWS
+406 
-418 GGRIATWN
+418 
-426 PTGEQIAFSEAKAVH
+426 
-441 FPYSGEMIHIDSTRI
+441 
-456 HQISTPDHD
+456 
-465 MPIRERDGSIEKVP
+465 
-479 VSELEGKRF
+479 
-488 FHYIRGSRRVT
+488 VT
-499 TKVRDDDL
+499 
-507 RVLLMVQ
+507 
-514 ADGTYPADG
+514 
-523 GVRLAFRKQRKVE
+523 
-536 RCRRLLRGAEL
+536 
-547 VYVERKD
+547 
-554 HKTGYT
+554 
-560 RFTIRAQDCPLWL
+560 
-573 LMFKDKTFGPWIFD
+573 
-587 SNPSIFFEEL
+587 
-597 VFWDGSWASSGA
+597 
-609 NSAQYYSTNKT
+609 
-620 NIDLVQ
+620 
-626 AFAHLSGMYCRV
+626 
-638 HQKRVDSRNPNWTPL
+638 
-653 WIANLWF
+653 
-660 SPGPGTEFRNGNGR
+660 
-674 NKWSTSEYSG
+674 
-684 LVHCARTTT
+684 
-693 GFFLVRREGSVW
+693 
-705 VTGNSG
+705 
-711 TVLSPH
+711 LSPH

-723 FTDSEGA
+723 FTDAEGE

-827 EGSLVLTDRGLVP
+827 EGSLVLTERGLVP
-840 IENVGVADKV
+840 IENVGIADKV

-862 IYKGQKEVMHY
+862 INKGQKEVMTY
-873 DGLTATPDHKV
+873 DNLTATPDHKV
-884 WASFEGEP
+884 WASFKGKP

-906 LVRTR
+906 LIRTG
-911 SGRAPVRMGEDHQSG
+911 SSEAPVR
-926 SSIHPEGLA
+926 
-935 HADDADRMH
+935 
-944 WVRTTA
+944 
-950 VVEPGEPA
+950 
-958 TGPLE
+958 
-963 GLPVVQQSTR
+963 
-973 APEVPGSNPH
+973 
-983 RGQTAV
+983 
-989 HESSRSELEALR
+989 
-1001 SEGNHLRLPFGYRSG
+1001 
-1016 ALDSGEPGGTAA
+1016 
-1028 EARTRS
+1028 
-1034 CGQRQRLCSWE
+1034 
-1045 SPLGDARA
+1045 LGDTIA
-1053 EYGQPADYDSGRVST
+1053 EHGKQANYDSGRVST

-1074 GGSSAEEDSTGVLPR
+1074 RGRSEEEDSPGILPR
-1089 TDHRASASC
+1089 GDHRARASC
-1098 GEGKAQELARN
+1098 SEGEAQELAQD
-1109 RTTVAVYDIVNAGPR
+1109 RTTVAVYDILNAGPR
-1124 HRFTVSDVLVHNC
+1124 HRFTVSNVLVHNC

-1195 GGPASRRIPVDIEIV
+1195 GGPASRRIPVDVEIV

>member
-22 AKKNAGIEGPIE
+22 AKKDAGIEDPIE

-40 PGNKFTV
+40 PGNRFTV
-47 GAFGAPGTWSLDQ
+47 GAFGTQGTWTLDQ
-60 LDRAARTEDRS
+60 LDRAARTEGRS
-71 QNSHGFE
+71 QNSYGFE
-78 DIFDGTELHL
+78 SIFDGSELHL
-88 DIETYSTVDLK
+88 DIETYSRVDLK
-99 KNTVYRYVEDEHWMI
+99 KNTVYRYVEDEEWMI
-114 LVCSWCIGQGEIH
+114 LICSWCIGQGEIH

-227 PEERPADWEAY
+227 PEERPADWDAY

-244 DVISMRDNIYRLG
+244 DVVSMRDNIYRLG

-290 HRQYEANKNG
+290 HRQYEKNKAR

-346 DLPEE
+346 DLPDE

-385 TIKYSNANTGRMC
+385 TIKYSNANTGRM
-398 LTGDHEVL
+398 TGVTL
-406 TPDGWVRIEDWS
+406 
-418 GGRIATWN
+418 
-426 PTGEQIAFSEAKAVH
+426 
-441 FPYSGEMIHIDSTRI
+441 
-456 HQISTPDHD
+456 
-465 MPIRERDGSIEKVP
+465 SI
-479 VSELEGKRF
+479 
-488 FHYIRGSRRVT
+488 
-499 TKVRDDDL
+499 
-507 RVLLMVQ
+507 Q
-514 ADGTYPADG
+514 
-523 GVRLAFRKQRKVE
+523 
-536 RCRRLLRGAEL
+536 
-547 VYVERKD
+547 
-554 HKTGYT
+554 
-560 RFTIRAQDCPLWL
+560 
-573 LMFKDKTFGPWIFD
+573 
-587 SNPSIFFEEL
+587 
-597 VFWDGSWASSGA
+597 
-609 NSAQYYSTNKT
+609 
-620 NIDLVQ
+620 
-626 AFAHLSGMYCRV
+626 
-638 HQKRVDSRNPNWTPL
+638 
-653 WIANLWF
+653 
-660 SPGPGTEFRNGNGR
+660 
-674 NKWSTSEYSG
+674 
-684 LVHCARTTT
+684 
-693 GFFLVRREGSVW
+693 
-705 VTGNSG
+705 
-711 TVLSPH
+711 

-723 FTDSEGA
+723 FTDAEGE

-738 AIDKLLAGV
+738 AIDRLLAGV

-799 VATAERMGGAKA
+799 VATAERMGGEKA

-840 IENVGVADKV
+840 IENVGIADKV

-862 IYKGQKEVMHY
+862 IYKGQKEAMTY
-873 DGLTATPDHKV
+873 DNLTATPDHKV
-884 WASFEGEP
+884 WASFEGAP

-898 YAASCGAR
+898 YAAACGAR
-906 LVRTR
+906 LVRTGS
-911 SGRAPVRMGEDHQSG
+911 SGAPVRLGEDHQRG
-926 SSIHPEGLA
+926 SALHPEGLA
-935 HADDADRMH
+935 HADDADRVH
-944 WVRTTA
+944 GVRTTA
-950 VVEPGEPA
+950 VVESGESS
-958 TGPLE
+958 TGSIERLSI
-963 GLPVVQQSTR
+963 LQQSTR
-973 APEVPGSNPH
+973 PPEIPGSNSH
-983 RGQTAV
+983 YGQAEV
-989 HESSRSELEALR
+989 HEPPRPELEALW
-1001 SEGNHLRLPFGYRSG
+1001 SEGDNLRLLFSDRGRT
-1016 ALDSGEPGGTAA
+1016 LDSGESGRASTG
-1028 EARTRS
+1028 ARVGS
-1034 CGQRQRLCSWE
+1034 SGQRQGVCSGE
-1045 SPLGDARA
+1045 SSVGGARA
-1053 EYGQPADYDSGRVST
+1053 EYGQQTEHYSGRVPA
-1068 RGLALR
+1068 RGVALHR
-1074 GGSSAEEDSTGVLPR
+1074 GGSEEETPRGVHPGA
-1089 TDHRASASC
+1089 DYRAGATRSE
-1098 GEGKAQELARN
+1098 GEAQELARD
-1109 RTTVAVYDIVNAGPR
+1109 RTTVAVYDILNAGPR
-1124 HRFTVSDVLVHNC
+1124 HRFTVSNVLVHNC

-1152 KIYPKGTPDDVI
+1152 KIYPKGTPDEVI

-1169 SLVETWRVAHPHI
+1169 SLVETWRVTHPHI

-1195 GGPASRRIPVDIEIV
+1195 GGPASRRIPVDVEIV

>member
-1 MQILVPDV
+1 MQILVPDA
-9 NGLTGE
+9 NDLTGE

-22 AKKNAGIEGPIE
+22 AKKAAGIEGPIE
-34 VTDRAT
+34 VTDRAA
-40 PGNKFTV
+40 PGNRFTV
-47 GAFGAPGTWSLDQ
+47 GAFGAPGTWALDQ
-60 LDRAARTEDRS
+60 LDRAARTEGRS
-71 QNSHGFE
+71 QNSYGFG

-88 DIETYSTVDLK
+88 DIETYSTVDLR
-99 KNTVYRYVEDEHWMI
+99 KNTVYRYVEDEHWVI
-114 LVCSWCIGQGEIH
+114 LICSWCIGQGEIH

-134 ISGIPGLF
+134 IKAIPGLF
-142 DPTVKKIAHN
+142 DPAVKKIAHN

-227 PEERPADWEAY
+227 PEERPADWDAY

-244 DVISMRDNIYRLG
+244 DVISMRDNVYRLG

-290 HRQYEANKNG
+290 HRQYETNKKK

-323 LADQG
+323 LAEQG

-334 DKAHVAELLERD
+334 DKARVAELLERN
-346 DLPEE
+346 DLPDE
-351 VREAVERKQLAA
+351 VREAVERKRLAA

-371 IAQGSTNSDGRLRG
+371 IAQGSTNSDSRLRG
-385 TIKYSNANTGRMC
+385 TIKYSNANTGRM
-398 LTGDHEVL
+398 TG
-406 TPDGWVRIEDWS
+406 
-418 GGRIATWN
+418 
-426 PTGEQIAFSEAKAVH
+426 
-441 FPYSGEMIHIDSTRI
+441 
-456 HQISTPDHD
+456 
-465 MPIRERDGSIEKVP
+465 
-479 VSELEGKRF
+479 
-488 FHYIRGSRRVT
+488 VT
-499 TKVRDDDL
+499 
-507 RVLLMVQ
+507 
-514 ADGTYPADG
+514 
-523 GVRLAFRKQRKVE
+523 
-536 RCRRLLRGAEL
+536 
-547 VYVERKD
+547 
-554 HKTGYT
+554 
-560 RFTIRAQDCPLWL
+560 
-573 LMFKDKTFGPWIFD
+573 
-587 SNPSIFFEEL
+587 
-597 VFWDGSWASSGA
+597 
-609 NSAQYYSTNKT
+609 
-620 NIDLVQ
+620 
-626 AFAHLSGMYCRV
+626 
-638 HQKRVDSRNPNWTPL
+638 
-653 WIANLWF
+653 
-660 SPGPGTEFRNGNGR
+660 
-674 NKWSTSEYSG
+674 
-684 LVHCARTTT
+684 
-693 GFFLVRREGSVW
+693 
-705 VTGNSG
+705 
-711 TVLSPH
+711 LSPH

-723 FTDSEGA
+723 FTDAKGE

-759 PLLVGP
+759 PLLMGP

-821 TLGCIA
+821 TLGC
-827 EGSLVLTDRGLVP
+827 
-840 IENVGVADKV
+840 
-850 WDGVEFVRHEGV
+850 
-862 IYKGQKEVMHY
+862 
-873 DGLTATPDHKV
+873 
-884 WASFEGEP
+884 
-892 RTVRLD
+892 
-898 YAASCGAR
+898 
-906 LVRTR
+906 
-911 SGRAPVRMGEDHQSG
+911 
-926 SSIHPEGLA
+926 
-935 HADDADRMH
+935 
-944 WVRTTA
+944 
-950 VVEPGEPA
+950 
-958 TGPLE
+958 
-963 GLPVVQQSTR
+963 
-973 APEVPGSNPH
+973 
-983 RGQTAV
+983 
-989 HESSRSELEALR
+989 
-1001 SEGNHLRLPFGYRSG
+1001 
-1016 ALDSGEPGGTAA
+1016 
-1028 EARTRS
+1028 
-1034 CGQRQRLCSWE
+1034 
-1045 SPLGDARA
+1045 
-1053 EYGQPADYDSGRVST
+1053 
-1068 RGLALR
+1068 
-1074 GGSSAEEDSTGVLPR
+1074 
-1089 TDHRASASC
+1089 
-1098 GEGKAQELARN
+1098 
-1109 RTTVAVYDIVNAGPR
+1109 
-1124 HRFTVSDVLVHNC
+1124 

-1152 KIYPKGTPDDVI
+1152 KIYPKGTPDEVI

-1195 GGPASRRIPVDIEIV
+1195 GGPASRRIPVDVEIV

-1327 DWAEGLPV
+1327 DWAEGLPIQ
-1335 EAAGYTTQRY
+1335 AAGYTTQRY

>member
-15 QFVALQQ
+15 QFIALQQ
-22 AKKNAGIEGPIE
+22 TKKDAGIDGPIE

-40 PGNKFTV
+40 PGNRFTV
-47 GAFGAPGTWSLDQ
+47 GAFGAPGTWMLDQ
-60 LDRAARTEDRS
+60 LDRAARTEGRS
-71 QNSHGFE
+71 QNSYGFE

-114 LVCSWCIGQGEIH
+114 LICSWCIGQGEIH

-142 DPTVKKIAHN
+142 DPAVKKIAHN

-227 PEERPADWEAY
+227 PEERPADWDAY

-273 RINDRGIK
+273 RVNDRGIK
-281 IDTALAGAA
+281 IDTDLAGAA
-290 HRQYEANKNG
+290 HRQYEANKAR

-323 LADQG
+323 LTEQG

-346 DLPEE
+346 DLPDE

-385 TIKYSNANTGRMC
+385 TIKYSNANTGRM
-398 LTGDHEVL
+398 TG
-406 TPDGWVRIEDWS
+406 
-418 GGRIATWN
+418 
-426 PTGEQIAFSEAKAVH
+426 
-441 FPYSGEMIHIDSTRI
+441 
-456 HQISTPDHD
+456 
-465 MPIRERDGSIEKVP
+465 
-479 VSELEGKRF
+479 
-488 FHYIRGSRRVT
+488 VT
-499 TKVRDDDL
+499 
-507 RVLLMVQ
+507 
-514 ADGTYPADG
+514 
-523 GVRLAFRKQRKVE
+523 
-536 RCRRLLRGAEL
+536 
-547 VYVERKD
+547 
-554 HKTGYT
+554 
-560 RFTIRAQDCPLWL
+560 
-573 LMFKDKTFGPWIFD
+573 
-587 SNPSIFFEEL
+587 
-597 VFWDGSWASSGA
+597 
-609 NSAQYYSTNKT
+609 
-620 NIDLVQ
+620 
-626 AFAHLSGMYCRV
+626 
-638 HQKRVDSRNPNWTPL
+638 
-653 WIANLWF
+653 
-660 SPGPGTEFRNGNGR
+660 
-674 NKWSTSEYSG
+674 
-684 LVHCARTTT
+684 
-693 GFFLVRREGSVW
+693 
-705 VTGNSG
+705 
-711 TVLSPH
+711 LSPH

-723 FTDSEGA
+723 FTDAEGE

-747 HVGSEDLKKLVR
+747 PVGSEDLKKLVR
-759 PLLVGP
+759 PLLLGP

-787 VLESFRNGEDIY
+787 VLESFRKGEDIY

-821 TLGCIA
+821 TLGC
-827 EGSLVLTDRGLVP
+827 
-840 IENVGVADKV
+840 
-850 WDGVEFVRHEGV
+850 
-862 IYKGQKEVMHY
+862 
-873 DGLTATPDHKV
+873 
-884 WASFEGEP
+884 
-892 RTVRLD
+892 
-898 YAASCGAR
+898 
-906 LVRTR
+906 
-911 SGRAPVRMGEDHQSG
+911 
-926 SSIHPEGLA
+926 
-935 HADDADRMH
+935 
-944 WVRTTA
+944 
-950 VVEPGEPA
+950 
-958 TGPLE
+958 
-963 GLPVVQQSTR
+963 
-973 APEVPGSNPH
+973 
-983 RGQTAV
+983 
-989 HESSRSELEALR
+989 
-1001 SEGNHLRLPFGYRSG
+1001 
-1016 ALDSGEPGGTAA
+1016 
-1028 EARTRS
+1028 
-1034 CGQRQRLCSWE
+1034 
-1045 SPLGDARA
+1045 
-1053 EYGQPADYDSGRVST
+1053 
-1068 RGLALR
+1068 
-1074 GGSSAEEDSTGVLPR
+1074 
-1089 TDHRASASC
+1089 
-1098 GEGKAQELARN
+1098 
-1109 RTTVAVYDIVNAGPR
+1109 
-1124 HRFTVSDVLVHNC
+1124 

-1152 KIYPKGTPDDVI
+1152 KIYPEGTPEDVI
-1164 WKGLT
+1164 WEGLT

-1195 GGPASRRIPVDIEIV
+1195 GGPASRRIPVDVEIV

>member
-9 NGLTGE
+9 NSLTGE
-15 QFVALQQ
+15 QFIALQQ
-22 AKKNAGIEGPIE
+22 AKKDAGIDGPIE

-40 PGNKFTV
+40 PGNRFTV
-47 GAFGAPGTWSLDQ
+47 GAFGAPGTWMLDQ
-60 LDRAARTEDRS
+60 LDRAARTEGRS
-71 QNSHGFE
+71 QNSYGFE
-78 DIFDGTELHL
+78 DIFDGSELHL

-114 LVCSWCIGQGEIH
+114 LICSWCIGQGEIH

-134 ISGIPGLF
+134 VSGIPGLF
-142 DPTVKKIAHN
+142 DPAVKKIAHN

-257 KGFPSAEEY
+257 RGFPSAEEY

-281 IDTALAGAA
+281 IDTDLAGAA
-290 HRQYEANKNG
+290 HRQYEANKKR
-300 DLARVKEITGLDNP
+300 DLARVEEITRLDNP

-346 DLPEE
+346 DLPDE

-385 TIKYSNANTGRMC
+385 TIKYSNANTGRM
-398 LTGDHEVL
+398 TG
-406 TPDGWVRIEDWS
+406 
-418 GGRIATWN
+418 
-426 PTGEQIAFSEAKAVH
+426 
-441 FPYSGEMIHIDSTRI
+441 
-456 HQISTPDHD
+456 
-465 MPIRERDGSIEKVP
+465 
-479 VSELEGKRF
+479 
-488 FHYIRGSRRVT
+488 VT
-499 TKVRDDDL
+499 
-507 RVLLMVQ
+507 
-514 ADGTYPADG
+514 
-523 GVRLAFRKQRKVE
+523 
-536 RCRRLLRGAEL
+536 
-547 VYVERKD
+547 
-554 HKTGYT
+554 
-560 RFTIRAQDCPLWL
+560 
-573 LMFKDKTFGPWIFD
+573 
-587 SNPSIFFEEL
+587 
-597 VFWDGSWASSGA
+597 
-609 NSAQYYSTNKT
+609 
-620 NIDLVQ
+620 
-626 AFAHLSGMYCRV
+626 
-638 HQKRVDSRNPNWTPL
+638 
-653 WIANLWF
+653 
-660 SPGPGTEFRNGNGR
+660 
-674 NKWSTSEYSG
+674 
-684 LVHCARTTT
+684 
-693 GFFLVRREGSVW
+693 
-705 VTGNSG
+705 
-711 TVLSPH
+711 LSPH

-723 FTDSEGA
+723 FTDAEGE

-759 PLLVGP
+759 PLLMGP

-787 VLESFRNGEDIY
+787 VLESFRRGEDIY
-799 VATAERMGGAKA
+799 VATAERMGGEKA

-827 EGSLVLTDRGLVP
+827 EGSLVLTNRGLTP
-840 IENVGVADKV
+840 IENVGIADKV

-862 IYKGQKEVMHY
+862 VYKGQKEVMQY

-898 YAASCGAR
+898 YAASCGAH
-906 LVRTR
+906 LVRTGS
-911 SGRAPVRMGEDHQSG
+911 SGTPVRMGEDHQPG
-926 SSIHPEGLA
+926 GALHPERLA
-935 HADDADRMH
+935 HADDADRVH
-944 WVRTTA
+944 RLRTTA
-950 VVEPGEPA
+950 VVEPGKFA
-958 TGPLE
+958 LGPLD
-963 GLPVVQQSTR
+963 GLPVVQQSAHTT
-973 APEVPGSNPH
+973 EVSGSNPH
-983 RGQTAV
+983 GCQATV
-989 HESSRSELEALR
+989 HESSRSELVSVR
-1001 SEGNHLRLPFGYRSG
+1001 GSGDHFRLPVSDRGRT
-1016 ALDSGEPGGTAA
+1016 LDSGEPGGTSS

-1034 CGQRQRLCSWE
+1034 CGQRQGVCSGE
-1045 SPLGDARA
+1045 PPLGNACA
-1053 EYGQPADYDSGRVST
+1053 EYDQQTDYDSGRVST
-1068 RGLALR
+1068 RGVALHR
-1074 GGSSAEEDSTGVLPR
+1074 GSSEEEASRGVHPQADYRTG
-1089 TDHRASASC
+1089 AIGCA
-1098 GEGKAQELARN
+1098 GEAQELAGD
-1109 RTTVAVYDIVNAGPR
+1109 RTTVAVYDILNAGPR
-1124 HRFTVSDVLVHNC
+1124 HRFTVSNVLVHNC

-1164 WKGLT
+1164 WEGLT

-1195 GGPASRRIPVDIEIV
+1195 GGPASKRIPVDVEIV

-1225 YHNCRREYVQPKDRN
+1225 YHNCKREYVQPKDRN

>member
-15 QFVALQQ
+15 QFAALQQ
-22 AKKNAGIEGPIE
+22 AKQGAGIKGPIDVQE
-34 VTDRAT
+34 RAT
-40 PGNKFTV
+40 PGERFTV
-47 GAFGAPGTWSLDQ
+47 GAFGAPGLWSLDQ
-60 LDRAARTEDRS
+60 IDRAARTEGCS
-71 QNSHGFE
+71 QNSYGFE
-78 DIFDGTELHL
+78 SIFDGTELHL
-88 DIETYSTVDLK
+88 DIETYSRVDLK
-99 KNTVYRYVEDEHWMI
+99 KNTVYRYVEDEEWMI
-114 LVCSWCIGQGEIH
+114 LICSWCIGQGEIH

-134 ISGIPGLF
+134 VSGIPGLF
-142 DPTVKKIAHN
+142 DPQVKKIAHN

-162 LKGLPVGTY
+162 LRGLPVGTY

-227 PEERPADWEAY
+227 PEERPADWDAY

-281 IDTALAGAA
+281 IDTDLAGAA
-290 HRQYEANKNG
+290 HRQYEANKKA
-300 DLARVKEITGLDNP
+300 DLARVKGITGLDNP

-323 LADQG
+323 LAERG

-334 DKAHVAELLERD
+334 DKAHVAEFLERD
-346 DLPEE
+346 DLPDE
-351 VREAVERKQLAA
+351 VREAVERKQLAS

-385 TIKYSNANTGRMC
+385 TIKYSNANTGRM
-398 LTGDHEVL
+398 TG
-406 TPDGWVRIEDWS
+406 
-418 GGRIATWN
+418 
-426 PTGEQIAFSEAKAVH
+426 
-441 FPYSGEMIHIDSTRI
+441 
-456 HQISTPDHD
+456 
-465 MPIRERDGSIEKVP
+465 
-479 VSELEGKRF
+479 
-488 FHYIRGSRRVT
+488 VT
-499 TKVRDDDL
+499 L
-507 RVLLMVQ
+507 
-514 ADGTYPADG
+514 
-523 GVRLAFRKQRKVE
+523 
-536 RCRRLLRGAEL
+536 
-547 VYVERKD
+547 
-554 HKTGYT
+554 
-560 RFTIRAQDCPLWL
+560 
-573 LMFKDKTFGPWIFD
+573 
-587 SNPSIFFEEL
+587 
-597 VFWDGSWASSGA
+597 
-609 NSAQYYSTNKT
+609 
-620 NIDLVQ
+620 NIQ
-626 AFAHLSGMYCRV
+626 
-638 HQKRVDSRNPNWTPL
+638 
-653 WIANLWF
+653 
-660 SPGPGTEFRNGNGR
+660 
-674 NKWSTSEYSG
+674 
-684 LVHCARTTT
+684 
-693 GFFLVRREGSVW
+693 
-705 VTGNSG
+705 
-711 TVLSPH
+711 

-723 FTDSEGA
+723 FTDAEGE

-747 HVGSEDLKKLVR
+747 PVGSEDLKKLVR
-759 PLLVGP
+759 PLLMGP

-778 TAWAAGEDS
+778 TAWVAGEDS
-787 VLESFRNGEDIY
+787 VLESFRRGEDIY
-799 VATAERMGGAKA
+799 VATAERMGGEKA
-811 GFDRQRGKSA
+811 GFNRQRGKAA

-827 EGSLVLTDRGLVP
+827 KGSKVLTDHGLVP
-840 IENVGVADKV
+840 IENVGIADKV
-850 WDGVEFVRHEGV
+850 WDGAEFVGHEGV

-873 DGLTATPDHKV
+873 DGLTATPDHEV
-884 WASFEGEP
+884 WASIEGEP
-892 RTVRLD
+892 RPVRFD
-898 YAASCGAR
+898 YAAACGAR
-906 LVRTR
+906 LVRT
-911 SGRAPVRMGEDHQSG
+911 G
-926 SSIHPEGLA
+926 S
-935 HADDADRMH
+935 
-944 WVRTTA
+944 
-950 VVEPGEPA
+950 
-958 TGPLE
+958 
-963 GLPVVQQSTR
+963 
-973 APEVPGSNPH
+973 
-983 RGQTAV
+983 
-989 HESSRSELEALR
+989 
-1001 SEGNHLRLPFGYRSG
+1001 
-1016 ALDSGEPGGTAA
+1016 GGTRC
-1028 EARTRS
+1028 E
-1034 CGQRQRLCSWE
+1034 
-1045 SPLGDARA
+1045 
-1053 EYGQPADYDSGRVST
+1053 
-1068 RGLALR
+1068 
-1074 GGSSAEEDSTGVLPR
+1074 
-1089 TDHRASASC
+1089 
-1098 GEGKAQELARN
+1098 GEAQELARD
-1109 RTTVAVYDIVNAGPR
+1109 RTTIAVYDILNAGPR
-1124 HRFTVSDVLVHNC
+1124 HRFTVSNVLVHNC

-1164 WKGLT
+1164 WQGLS

-1195 GGPASRRIPVDIEIV
+1195 GGPASRRIPVDVEIV

-1327 DWAEGLPV
+1327 KWAEGLPIQ
-1335 EAAGYTTQRY
+1335 AAGYTTQRY

>member
-1 MQILVPDV
+1 MQILVPNV

-22 AKKNAGIEGPIE
+22 AKKDAGIEGPIE

-40 PGNKFTV
+40 PGNRFTV
-47 GAFGAPGTWSLDQ
+47 GAFGALGTWSLDQ
-60 LDRAARTEDRS
+60 LDRAARTEGRS
-71 QNSHGFE
+71 QNSYGFE

-114 LVCSWCIGQGEIH
+114 LICSWCIGQGEIH

-134 ISGIPGLF
+134 IKAIPGLF

-152 SDFERINFSA
+152 SDFERVNFSA

-290 HRQYEANKNG
+290 HRQYEANKKK
-300 DLARVKEITGLDNP
+300 DLARVKEITGLNNP

-334 DKAHVAELLERD
+334 DKAHVAELLERE
-346 DLPEE
+346 DLPDE

-406 TPDGWVRIEDWS
+406 TPSGWVRIEDWA

-426 PTGEQIAFSEAKAVH
+426 PVGEQIAFSEAKAVH

-479 VSELEGKRF
+479 VSELAGKRF

-499 TKVRDDDL
+499 TKVRDNDL

-536 RCRRLLRGAEL
+536 RCRHLLRGAEI
-547 VYVERKD
+547 VYAERKD
-554 HKTGYT
+554 YKTGYT

-638 HQKRVDSRNPNWTPL
+638 HQKAVDSRSPNWTPL
-653 WIANLWF
+653 WIADLWF

-674 NKWSTSEYSG
+674 NQWSTSEYSG

-711 TVLSPH
+711 SVLSPH

-723 FTDSEGA
+723 FTDVEGE

-738 AIDKLLAGV
+738 SIDKLLAGV

-759 PLLVGP
+759 PLLMGP

-787 VLESFRNGEDIY
+787 VLEAFREGKDIY
-799 VATAERMGGAKA
+799 VATAERMGGEKA
-811 GFDRQRGKSA
+811 GFDRQRGKGA
-821 TLGCIA
+821 VLGC
-827 EGSLVLTDRGLVP
+827 
-840 IENVGVADKV
+840 
-850 WDGVEFVRHEGV
+850 
-862 IYKGQKEVMHY
+862 
-873 DGLTATPDHKV
+873 
-884 WASFEGEP
+884 
-892 RTVRLD
+892 
-898 YAASCGAR
+898 
-906 LVRTR
+906 
-911 SGRAPVRMGEDHQSG
+911 
-926 SSIHPEGLA
+926 
-935 HADDADRMH
+935 
-944 WVRTTA
+944 
-950 VVEPGEPA
+950 
-958 TGPLE
+958 
-963 GLPVVQQSTR
+963 
-973 APEVPGSNPH
+973 
-983 RGQTAV
+983 
-989 HESSRSELEALR
+989 
-1001 SEGNHLRLPFGYRSG
+1001 GY
-1016 ALDSGEPGGTAA
+1016 
-1028 EARTRS
+1028 
-1034 CGQRQRLCSWE
+1034 
-1045 SPLGDARA
+1045 
-1053 EYGQPADYDSGRVST
+1053 
-1068 RGLALR
+1068 
-1074 GGSSAEEDSTGVLPR
+1074 
-1089 TDHRASASC
+1089 
-1098 GEGKAQELARN
+1098 
-1109 RTTVAVYDIVNAGPR
+1109 
-1124 HRFTVSDVLVHNC
+1124 
-1137 GFGGGAGALLNLGGA
+1137 GGGAGALLNLGGA
-1152 KIYPKGTPDDVI
+1152 KMYPKGTPDDVV
-1164 WKGLT
+1164 WGGLT
-1169 SLVETWRVAHPHI
+1169 TIVNAWRVAHPHI

-1195 GGPASRRIPVDIEIV
+1195 GGPASRRIPVDVEIV